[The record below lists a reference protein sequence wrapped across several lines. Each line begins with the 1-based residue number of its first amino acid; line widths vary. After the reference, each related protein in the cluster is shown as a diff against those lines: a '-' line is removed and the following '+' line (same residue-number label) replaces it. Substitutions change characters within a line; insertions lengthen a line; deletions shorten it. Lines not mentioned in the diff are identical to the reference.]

1 MKKRIFMLAVL
12 ILSGLQFAV
21 AAIDEQLRALITA
34 YDDIEVTEVTNDE
47 ANPWTVADG
56 MASSTVGKIY
66 KEVSSTI
73 TIKFRAKGRITIKY
87 DFTFDPYSS
96 SDYRRVYMDGNLDIN
111 INTANK
117 TLTTQTHFFE
127 LDEGEHV
134 LQLTH
139 YHFYYNSNSYTQVLS
154 IGNIR
159 FQNLDSQYMTIN
171 LSAPGTLGVE
181 ALALVNTLP
190 DMRFLRLTGKMNAAD
205 WNTISNMTGLWAIDM
220 KDVDITAIPASAFAK
235 TSLRFIEFPAKLKTI
250 GEKAFYERPLVGRF
264 VLPESLDSI
273 YSYAFYK
280 NFLTEVIIP
289 ANVKYIGGYAFNDN
303 DRLTSVTLG
312 SGLTEISSYCFNN
325 CEKLA
330 VVKGGENVK
339 TIGSGAFNYCSELRS
354 VSDLAPVTVGSS
366 AFYCCKKLENF
377 NFSNAKTLKAEAYR
391 ECNTLTDVD
400 LTTVETIENRCFI
413 SCTGLKKVVLGNNIS
428 KINEYAF
435 TDCNALEELH
445 IGSSVSYLD
454 NRCFYT
460 SSSSLKKVYV
470 TAPAPPSVYNNTS
483 YYPFYSTS
491 GVTLYVPEYAMV
503 SYKLDNYWS
512 KFTKVEPNPNT
523 PDKVNLY
530 KKLELT
536 SNARIPNSPDMYLG
550 YSSALIVNGNNPQV
564 FGSYKQ
570 RLQQDEEYTSSL
582 ISRCNAMT
590 SAASTL
596 QYYFDATSS
605 GYGCWHYVCM
615 PFDVKRSEITPLT
628 EGRAIAVRYYD
639 SESRATNGASG
650 NWKDVPADSVLH
662 MGKGYIFRINNGG
675 SVELPATEETHNAI
689 FRSDAIST
697 PLKEYAAVES
707 ANAGWNFVGNPYTC
721 FYDIYYMDFAAPIT
735 VWNISNSTY
744 NAYSA
749 ADDEFVLMPSQAFFV
764 QKPELVDAI
773 TFQPAG
779 RQINKTI
786 DHSALAMRRAARSKQ
801 VQRKLVDVAL
811 TCADRTDRTRVV
823 VNANASDDFCADN
836 DAVKMMAYEGTPQ
849 IYTIAGADQ
858 LAVNEGAHRG
868 GSVALGMY
876 LSADDAY
883 TIAVD
888 RDELGVKL
896 LDYGVEVEMPY
907 TFSAAEGY
915 MDDRFTLTFEAPTTG
930 INTVATDA
938 DADNAIYTIDG
949 RRVNSTAQ
957 KGIYIQ
963 NHKKIVK

>member
-34 YDDIEVTEVTNDE
+34 SDDIEVTEVTNDE
-47 ANPWTVADG
+47 ANPWKVENG
-56 MASSTVGKIY
+56 MASTTHGKTTTN
-66 KEVSSTI
+66 VTATI
-73 TIKFRAKGRITIKY
+73 TIKFRAKGYISFRY
-87 DFTFDPYSS
+87 SDTFDPWT
-96 SDYRRVYMDGNLDIN
+96 DDDFKIVKLDDVEY
-111 INTANK
+111 ANNYDK
-117 TLTTQTHFFE
+117 HTTLTTFLHYISLE
-127 LDEGEHV
+127 EGEHV
-134 LQLTH
+134 LTFSH
-139 YHFYYNSNSYTQVLS
+139 WHKNSTTGNYSQVLS

-159 FQNLDSQYMTIN
+159 LETIESMYKTIH

-181 ALALVNTLP
+181 ALSHVNTLP
-190 DMRFLRLTGKMNAAD
+190 EMRALRLSGKMNASD
-205 WNTISNMTGLWAIDM
+205 WNDISKMTGLMAIDM
-220 KDVDITAIPASAFAK
+220 TNVDIETIPANAFTN
-235 TSLRFIEFPAKLKTI
+235 TSIRFIDFPTKLKTI
-250 GEKAFYERPLVGRF
+250 GSKAFYYKYITGSL
-264 VLPESLDSI
+264 VLPEGLDSI
-273 YSYAFYK
+273 ASEAFYR
-280 NFLTEVIIP
+280 NNITDVTIP
-289 ANVKYIGGYAFNDN
+289 ASVRVINSSAFRDN
-303 DRLTSVTLG
+303 TSLKSVTLG
-312 SGLTEISSYCFNN
+312 SGLTSISSLCFYGCSN
-325 CEKLA
+325 LA
-330 VVKGGENVK
+330 IVKGGENVK
-339 TIGSGAFNYCSELRS
+339 TIANNAFQNCKLLTSAA
-354 VSDLAPVTVGSS
+354 DLAPVSVGDF
-366 AFYCCKKLENF
+366 AFQYCEKLDSF
-377 NFSNAKTLKAEAYR
+377 NFSNIKTYGREAFEYCYALKEA
-391 ECNTLTDVD
+391 D
-400 LTTVETIENRCFI
+400 LSTATSLGIE
-413 SCTGLKKVVLGNNIS
+413 
-428 KINEYAF
+428 
-435 TDCNALEELH
+435 
-445 IGSSVSYLD
+445 
-454 NRCFYT
+454 CFYNCY
-460 SSSSLKKVYV
+460 SLKKVKLGDNITTIPQSAFNGCDALEEVVLGSSINSLESNCFYSTKNALKRV
-470 TAPAPPSVYNNTS
+470 YITAPAPPAVGSA
-483 YYPFYSTS
+483 PFYSPS
-491 GVTLYVPEYAMV
+491 SVTLYVPEYAMV

-596 QYYFDATSS
+596 QYYSS
-605 GYGCWHYVCM
+605 YRNWNYVCM
-615 PFDVKRSEITPLT
+615 PFDVKRSDIKMLSNS
-628 EGRAIAVRYYD
+628 GIAVRYYD

-662 MGKGYIFRINNGG
+662 MGKGYIFRT
-675 SVELPATEETHNAI
+675 SEYVFVEFPATEETHNAI
-689 FRSDAIST
+689 FRSEAVTT
-697 PLKEYAAVES
+697 PLVQYAAVES
-707 ANAGWNFVGNPYTC
+707 SNAGWNFVGNPYTC

-744 NAYSA
+744 SAYSA

-764 QKPELVDAI
+764 QKPSLVDAI

-858 LAVNEGAHRG
+858 LAVNEGAHRD

-876 LSADDAY
+876 LPADDAY

>member
-21 AAIDEQLRALITA
+21 AAIDEQLRALITTS
-34 YDDIEVTEVTNDE
+34 DDIEVTEVTNDE
-47 ANPWTVADG
+47 ANPWKVENG
-56 MASSTVGKIY
+56 MASTTHGKTTTN
-66 KEVSSTI
+66 VTATI
-73 TIKFRAKGRITIKY
+73 TIKFRAKGYISFRY
-87 DFTFDPYSS
+87 SDTFDPWT
-96 SDYRRVYMDGNLDIN
+96 DDDFKIVKLDDVEY
-111 INTANK
+111 ANNYDK
-117 TLTTQTHFFE
+117 HTTLTTFLHYISLE
-127 LDEGEHV
+127 EGEHV
-134 LQLTH
+134 LTFSH
-139 YHFYYNSNSYTQVLS
+139 WHRNSTTGNYSQVLS

-159 FQNLDSQYMTIN
+159 LETIESMYKTIH

-181 ALALVNTLP
+181 ALSHVNTLP
-190 DMRFLRLTGKMNAAD
+190 EVRALRLSGKMNAAD
-205 WNTISNMTGLWAIDM
+205 WNDISKMTGLMAIDM
-220 KDVDITAIPASAFAK
+220 TNVDIETIPANAFTN
-235 TSLRFIEFPAKLKTI
+235 TSIRFIDFPTKLKTI
-250 GEKAFYERPLVGRF
+250 GSKAFYYKYITGSL
-264 VLPESLDSI
+264 VLPEGLDSI
-273 YSYAFYK
+273 ASEAFYR
-280 NFLTEVIIP
+280 NNITDVTIP
-289 ANVKYIGGYAFNDN
+289 ASVRVINSSAFRDN
-303 DRLTSVTLG
+303 TSLKSVTLG
-312 SGLTEISSYCFNN
+312 SGLTSISSLCFYGCSN
-325 CEKLA
+325 LA
-330 VVKGGENVK
+330 IVKGGENVK
-339 TIGSGAFNYCSELRS
+339 TIANNAFQNCKLLTSAADLTPVSVGDFAFQYCE
-354 VSDLAPVTVGSS
+354 
-366 AFYCCKKLENF
+366 KLDSF
-377 NFSNAKTLKAEAYR
+377 NFSNIKTYGREAFEYCYALKEA
-391 ECNTLTDVD
+391 D
-400 LTTVETIENRCFI
+400 LSTATSLGIE
-413 SCTGLKKVVLGNNIS
+413 
-428 KINEYAF
+428 
-435 TDCNALEELH
+435 
-445 IGSSVSYLD
+445 
-454 NRCFYT
+454 CFYNCY
-460 SSSSLKKVYV
+460 SLKKVKLGDNITTIPQSAFKVCHALEEVVLGSSINSLGSDCFYSDKNALKRV
-470 TAPAPPSVYNNTS
+470 YITAPAPPAVNGS
-483 YYPFYSTS
+483 PFYSPS
-491 GVTLYVPEYAMV
+491 RVTLYVPEYAMV

-512 KFTKVEPNPNT
+512 QFTKVEPNPNT

-550 YSSALIVNGNNPQV
+550 GGSSLIVNGNNPQV

-596 QYYFDATSS
+596 QYYSS
-605 GYGCWHYVCM
+605 YRNWNYVCM
-615 PFDVKRSEITPLT
+615 PFDVKRSDIKMLSNS
-628 EGRAIAVRYYD
+628 GIAVRYYD

-662 MGKGYIFRINNGG
+662 MGKGYIFRT
-675 SVELPATEETHNAI
+675 SEYVFVEFPATEETHNAI
-689 FRSDAIST
+689 FRSEAVTT
-697 PLKEYAAVES
+697 PLVQYAAVES

-744 NAYSA
+744 SAYSA

-876 LSADDAY
+876 LPADDAY

-888 RDELGVKL
+888 RDELGAKL

-915 MDDRFTLTFEAPTTG
+915 LDDRFTLTFEAPTTG

>member
-1 MKKRIFMLAVL
+1 MKKRIFMFAVL

-21 AAIDEQLRALITA
+21 AAIDEQLRALITTS
-34 YDDIEVTEVTNDE
+34 DDIEVTEVTNDE

-56 MASSTVGKIY
+56 MASSTVGKINQNL
-66 KEVSSTI
+66 SSTI

-96 SDYRRVYMDGNLDIN
+96 SDYRKVYMDGNLDMN

-117 TLTTQTHFFE
+117 TLTTQTHFFD

-134 LQLTH
+134 LELTH
-139 YHFYYNSNSYTQVLS
+139 YHFYYLSNSYSQVLS

-235 TSLRFIEFPAKLKTI
+235 TSLRFIEFPAQLKTI
-250 GEKAFYERPLVGRF
+250 GEKAFYERFLVGRL

-312 SGLTEISSYCFNN
+312 CGLTEISNYCFNS

-339 TIGSGAFNYCSELRS
+339 TIESGAFNYCSELRS
-354 VSDLAPVTVGSS
+354 VSDLAPVTVGGS

-377 NFSNAKTLKAEAYR
+377 NFSNAKTLKSEAYR

-400 LTTVETIENRCFI
+400 LTTVETIGTRCFI
-413 SCTGLKKVVLGNNIS
+413 TCTGLKKVVLGNNIS
-428 KINEYAF
+428 RINEYAF

-445 IGSSVSYLD
+445 IGSSVSNLD
-454 NRCFYT
+454 SRCFYT
-460 SSSSLKKVYV
+460 TSSSLKKVYV

-512 KFTKVEPNPNT
+512 KFTKVEPNPNH

-536 SNARIPNSPDMYLG
+536 SNARIPNSPDIYIG
-550 YSSALIVNGNNPQV
+550 KGGSLIVNGDNAQA
-564 FGSYKQ
+564 FGK
-570 RLQQDEEYTSSL
+570 YTQYMNIGETSSSL
-582 ISRCNAMT
+582 ISRCKEMT
-590 SAASTL
+590 STSS
-596 QYYFDATSS
+596 QFDFFIGATS
-605 GYGCWHYVCM
+605 GYGYWYYLCM
-615 PFDVKRSEITPLT
+615 PFDVKRSDIILPKGTS
-628 EGRAIAVRYYD
+628 IAVRYYD
-639 SESRATNGASG
+639 SESRATNGVGG
-650 NWKDVPADSVLH
+650 NWKDVSADAVLQT
-662 MGKGYIFRINNGG
+662 GKGYIFRSSKEGDVG
-675 SVELPATEETHNAI
+675 FPATEETHNAI
-689 FRSDAIST
+689 FRSEAITT
-697 PLKEYAAVES
+697 PLVEYAAEES
-707 ANAGWNFVGNPYTC
+707 ANAGWNLVGNPYPC

-735 VWNISNSTY
+735 TWDVDNRTY
-744 NAYSA
+744 KAYSA
-749 ADDEFVLMPSQAFFV
+749 TDDNFVLTPLQAFFV
-764 QKPELVDAI
+764 QKPSLVEAI

-811 TCADRTDRTRVV
+811 TCADCTDCTRIV

-858 LAVNEGAHRG
+858 LAVNEGAHRS

-876 LSADDAY
+876 LPADDVY
-883 TIAVD
+883 TIAID
-888 RDELGVKL
+888 RNELGAKL

-915 MDDRFTLTFEAPTTG
+915 ADDRFTLTFETTTTG

-938 DADNAIYTIDG
+938 KTDDAIYTIDG
-949 RRVNSTAQ
+949 RRVSNTDK

>member
-21 AAIDEQLRALITA
+21 AAIDEQLRALITTS
-34 YDDIEVTEVTNDE
+34 DDIEVTEVTNDE

-96 SDYRRVYMDGNLDIN
+96 YDYRRVYMDGSLDMN
-111 INTANK
+111 NYATYK
-117 TLTTQTHFFE
+117 TLTTQTHFFD

-134 LQLTH
+134 LKVTH
-139 YHFYYNSNSYTQVLS
+139 YHNYYNSNSYTQVLS

-190 DMRFLRLTGKMNAAD
+190 DMRFLRLTGKMNADD
-205 WNTISNMTGLWAIDM
+205 WNTIRNMTGLWAIDM
-220 KDVDITAIPASAFAK
+220 KDVDITAIPANAFAK

-250 GEKAFYERPLVGRF
+250 GEKAFYERPLVGRL

-273 YSYAFYK
+273 YSNAFYR
-280 NFLTEVIIP
+280 NYIAEVIIP

-312 SGLTEISSYCFNN
+312 SGLTEVSSYCFNS
-325 CEKLA
+325 CEKLT

-366 AFYCCKKLENF
+366 AFYYCKKMENF
-377 NFSNAKTLKAEAYR
+377 NFSNAKILNAEAYR

-512 KFTKVEPNPNT
+512 QFTKVEPNPNQ

-536 SNARIPNSPDMYLG
+536 SNARIPNSPDIYLG
-550 YSSALIVNGNNPQV
+550 KGGALIVNGDNAQT
-564 FGSYKQ
+564 FGK
-570 RLQQDEEYTSSL
+570 YTQYMNIGETSSSL
-582 ISRCNAMT
+582 ISRCKEMT
-590 SAASTL
+590 STSS
-596 QYYFDATSS
+596 QFDFFIGATSGS
-605 GYGCWHYVCM
+605 GYWYYLCM
-615 PFDVKRSEITPLT
+615 PFDVKRSDIILP
-628 EGRAIAVRYYD
+628 EGTAIAVRYYD

-662 MGKGYIFRINNGG
+662 MGKGYIFRT
-675 SVELPATEETHNAI
+675 SSSAFVEFPATEETHNAI
-689 FRSDAIST
+689 FRSEAVSA
-697 PLKEYAAVES
+697 PLVQYAAVES
-707 ANAGWNFVGNPYTC
+707 ANAGWNFVGNPYPC
-721 FYDIYYMDFAAPIT
+721 YYDIYYMDFAAPIT
-735 VWNISNSTY
+735 VWSISNRTY
-744 NAYSA
+744 SAYSA

-786 DHSALAMRRAARSKQ
+786 DHSALAMRRAARSQQ

-876 LSADDAY
+876 LPADDAY

-907 TFSAAEGY
+907 TFSAVEGCL
-915 MDDRFTLTFEAPTTG
+915 DDRFTLTFEAPTTG
-930 INTVATDA
+930 INIVATDA

>member
-1 MKKRIFMLAVL
+1 MKKKIFMFAVL

-21 AAIDEQLRALITA
+21 AAIDEQLRALITTS
-34 YDDIEVTEVTNDE
+34 DDIEVTEVTNDE

-56 MASSTVGKIY
+56 MASSTVGKINQNL
-66 KEVSSTI
+66 SSTI

-96 SDYRRVYMDGNLDIN
+96 SDYRKVYMDGNLDMN

-117 TLTTQTHFFE
+117 TLTTQTHFFD

-134 LQLTH
+134 LELTH
-139 YHFYYNSNSYTQVLS
+139 YHFYYLSNSYSQVLS

-190 DMRFLRLTGKMNAAD
+190 DMRYLRLTGKMNAAD

-235 TSLRFIEFPAKLKTI
+235 TSLRFIEFPAQLKTI
-250 GEKAFYERPLVGRF
+250 GEKAFYERSLVGRL

-312 SGLTEISSYCFNN
+312 CGLTEISNYCFNS

-339 TIGSGAFNYCSELRS
+339 TIESGAFNYCSELRS
-354 VSDLAPVTVGSS
+354 VSDLAPVTVGGS

-377 NFSNAKTLKAEAYR
+377 NFSNAKTLKSEAYR

-400 LTTVETIENRCFI
+400 LTTVETIGTSCFI
-413 SCTGLKKVVLGNNIS
+413 TCTGLKKVVLGNNIS
-428 KINEYAF
+428 RINEYAF

-445 IGSSVSYLD
+445 IGSSVSNLD
-454 NRCFYT
+454 SRCFYT
-460 SSSSLKKVYV
+460 TSSSLKKVYV

-523 PDKVNLY
+523 PDKVNIY

-536 SNARIPNSPDMYLG
+536 SNARIPNSPDIYIG
-550 YSSALIVNGNNPQV
+550 KGGSLIVNGDNAQA
-564 FGSYKQ
+564 FGK
-570 RLQQDEEYTSSL
+570 YTQYMNIGETSSSL
-582 ISRCNAMT
+582 ISRCKEMT
-590 SAASTL
+590 STSS
-596 QYYFDATSS
+596 QFDFFIGATS
-605 GYGCWHYVCM
+605 GYGYWYYLCM
-615 PFDVKRSEITPLT
+615 PFDVKRSDIILP
-628 EGRAIAVRYYD
+628 EGTAIAVRYYD

-650 NWKDVPADSVLH
+650 NWKDVSADAVLQT
-662 MGKGYIFRINNGG
+662 GKGYIFRSSKEGDVG
-675 SVELPATEETHNAI
+675 FPATEETHNAI
-689 FRSDAIST
+689 FRSEAITT
-697 PLKEYAAVES
+697 PLVEYAAEES
-707 ANAGWNFVGNPYTC
+707 ANAGWNLVGNPYPC

-735 VWNISNSTY
+735 TWDVDNRTY
-744 NAYSA
+744 KAYSA
-749 ADDEFVLMPSQAFFV
+749 TDDNFVLTPLQAFFV
-764 QKPELVDAI
+764 QKPSLVEAI

-811 TCADRTDRTRVV
+811 TCTDRTDRTRVV

-858 LAVNEGAHRG
+858 LAVNEGAHRS

-876 LSADDAY
+876 LPADDVY
-883 TIAVD
+883 TIAID
-888 RDELGVKL
+888 RNELGAKL

-915 MDDRFTLTFEAPTTG
+915 ADDRFTLTFETTTTG

-938 DADNAIYTIDG
+938 KTDDAIYTIDG
-949 RRVNSTAQ
+949 RRVSNTDK

>member
-34 YDDIEVTEVTNDE
+34 SDDIEVTEVTNDE

-56 MASSTVGKIY
+56 MASSTVGKLRKYIT
-66 KEVSSTI
+66 SSI
-73 TIKFRAKGRITIKY
+73 TIKFTAKKPITLKY

-96 SDYRRVYMDGNLDIN
+96 NDSRKVYIDGVIN
-111 INTANK
+111 VDSYAAYKTKANS
-117 TLTTQTHFFE
+117 THFFG
-127 LDEGEHV
+127 LAEGEHEFKFA
-134 LQLTH
+134 H
-139 YHFYYNSNSYTQVLS
+139 YHDYSTSDSYTQVLA

-159 FQNLDSQYMTIN
+159 LETIESQYMTIN
-171 LSAPGTLGVE
+171 LSAPGTLGNE
-181 ALALVNTLP
+181 ALSHVNTLP
-190 DMRFLRLTGKMNAAD
+190 EMHYLRLTGKMNASD
-205 WNTISNMTGLWAIDM
+205 WNDISKMTGLYAIDM
-220 KDVDITAIPASAFAK
+220 TNADIETIPASAFTNTAI
-235 TSLRFIEFPAKLKTI
+235 RFVDLPTKLKTI
-250 GEKAFYERPLVGRF
+250 GDNAFDNRYLTGPL
-264 VLPESLDSI
+264 VLPEGLDSI
-273 YSYAFYK
+273 GKEAFQKNYITEVTIPESVRSIGQAAFY
-280 NFLTEVIIP
+280 
-289 ANVKYIGGYAFNDN
+289 DN
-303 DRLTSVTLG
+303 QTLQ
-312 SGLTEISSYCFNN
+312 SATLNNNMETIVRSLFNN
-325 CEKLA
+325 CKKLA
-330 VVKGGENVK
+330 VVHGGKNVK
-339 TIGSGAFNYCSELRS
+339 NIFYRAFYGCDSLRS
-354 VSDLAPVTVGSS
+354 IKDVVPVTIDRE
-366 AFYCCKKLENF
+366 AFYKCQKLDSI
-377 NFSNAKTLKAEAYR
+377 NFSRIKYIGYESFYQCYGLKEA
-391 ECNTLTDVD
+391 D
-400 LTTVETIENRCFI
+400 LTTLTSIDRSFAGCM
-413 SCTGLKKVVLGNNIS
+413 GLKKVTLGNDITTIKS
-428 KINEYAF
+428 DAF
-435 TDCNALEELH
+435 YNCHALEEVVL
-445 IGSSVSYLD
+445 GSSINSLETD
-454 NRCFYT
+454 CFK
-460 SSSSLKKVYV
+460 SDQNALKRVYI
-470 TAPAPPSVYNNTS
+470 TAPAPPAVGST
-483 YYPFYSTS
+483 PFYSPTS
-491 GVTLYVPEYAMV
+491 VTLYVPEYAMV

-564 FGSYKQ
+564 FGNYKQ

-596 QYYFDATSS
+596 QYYSS
-605 GYGCWHYVCM
+605 YRYWNYICM
-615 PFDVKRSEITPLT
+615 PFDVKRSDIKLLSNS
-628 EGRAIAVRYYD
+628 GLAVRYYD

-650 NWKDVPADSVLH
+650 NWKDVPADAVLQK
-662 MGKGYIFRINNGG
+662 GKGYIFRTSE
-675 SVELPATEETHNAI
+675 SVFVEFPATEETHNAI
-689 FRSDAIST
+689 FRSEAITT
-697 PLKEYAAVES
+697 PLVQYPAVES
-707 ANAGWNFVGNPYTC
+707 ANAGWNFVGNPYPC
-721 FYDIYYMDFAAPIT
+721 FYDIYYMDFASPIT
-735 VWNISNSTY
+735 TWDVDNSTY
-744 NAYSA
+744 KAYSA
-749 ADDEFVLMPSQAFFV
+749 ADDEFVLSPQQAFFV

-786 DHSALAMRRAARSKQ
+786 DHSALAKRRAASNKQ
-801 VQRKLVDVAL
+801 VQRKLVDVSL

-849 IYTIAGADQ
+849 IYTFAGADQ

-876 LSADDAY
+876 LPADDTY
-883 TIAVD
+883 TIAID
-888 RDELGVKL
+888 RNELGAKL

-915 MDDRFTLTFEAPTTG
+915 ADDRFTITFETSTTG

-938 DADNAIYTIDG
+938 KTDDAIYTIDG
-949 RRVNSTAQ
+949 RRVSNTAQ

>member
-34 YDDIEVTEVTNDE
+34 SDDIEVTEVTNDK
-47 ANPWTVADG
+47 AHPWKVENG
-56 MASSTVGKIY
+56 MASSTIGKIY
-66 KEVSSTI
+66 QYVSSSI
-73 TIKFRAKGRITIKY
+73 TIKFTTKKPIIMRY

-96 SDYRRVYMDGNLDIN
+96 NDSRRVYTDGVTQVDSY
-111 INTANK
+111 TAYK
-117 TLTTQTHFFE
+117 TKATSTFYFGM
-127 LDEGEHV
+127 GEHV
-134 LQLTH
+134 FTYTH
-139 YHFYYNSNSYTQVLS
+139 YHSYSVSDSYTQVLT

-159 FQNLDSQYMTIN
+159 FESVESQYMTIN

-181 ALALVNTLP
+181 ALSHVNTLP
-190 DMRFLRLTGKMNAAD
+190 EMRFLRLSGKMNASD
-205 WNTISNMTGLWAIDM
+205 WNDISKMTGLTAIDM
-220 KDVDITAIPASAFAK
+220 TNVDIETIPASAF
-235 TSLRFIEFPAKLKTI
+235 TNTWIHFIDFPTTLKTI
-250 GEKAFYERPLVGRF
+250 GDNAFDNRFLTGPL
-264 VLPESLDSI
+264 VLPEGLDSI
-273 YSYAFYK
+273 GKEAFQKNYITEVTIPESVRAIGVTAFY
-280 NFLTEVIIP
+280 
-289 ANVKYIGGYAFNDN
+289 DN
-303 DRLTSVTLG
+303 QSLKSVTLNN
-312 SGLTEISSYCFNN
+312 SMEMINQSLFYYCQ
-325 CEKLA
+325 KLA
-330 VVKGGENVK
+330 VVHGGKNVK
-339 TIGSGAFNYCSELRS
+339 IVNQSAFRNCDSLRS
-354 VSDLAPVTVGSS
+354 IKDVAPVTIDRE
-366 AFYCCKKLENF
+366 AFYNCQKLESL
-377 NFSNAKTLKAEAYR
+377 NFSRIKSIGYNSFYQCYGLKEA
-391 ECNTLTDVD
+391 D
-400 LTTVETIENRCFI
+400 LTTLTSIDNSSFI
-413 SCTGLKKVVLGNNIS
+413 ACTGLKKVTFGNGITTIKSN
-428 KINEYAF
+428 AF
-435 TDCNALEELH
+435 YLCHALEEVVL
-445 IGSSVSYLD
+445 GSSINSLET
-454 NRCFYT
+454 NCFGNT
-460 SSSSLKKVYV
+460 QANALKRVYI
-470 TAPAPPSVYNNTS
+470 TAPAPPAVGSA
-483 YYPFYSTS
+483 PFYSPS
-491 GVTLYVPEYAMV
+491 SVTLYVPEYAMV

-512 KFTKVEPNPNT
+512 KFTKVETNPNQ

-550 YSSALIVNGNNPQV
+550 YGSSLIVNGNNPQA
-564 FGSYKQ
+564 FGNYKQ
-570 RLQQDEEYTSSL
+570 HMDMEDRYTSSL

-662 MGKGYIFRINNGG
+662 MGKGYIFRINKGG

-697 PLKEYAAVES
+697 PLVQYPAVES
-707 ANAGWNFVGNPYTC
+707 ANAGWNFVGNPYPC

-735 VWNISNSTY
+735 VWSISNRTY

-858 LAVNEGAHRG
+858 LAVNEGAHRD

-876 LSADDAY
+876 LPADDAY

-915 MDDRFTLTFEAPTTG
+915 LDDRFTLTFEAPTTG

>member
-34 YDDIEVTEVTNDE
+34 SDDIEVTEVTNDE

-56 MASSTVGKIY
+56 MASSTVGKLNQY
-66 KEVSSTI
+66 VSSSI
-73 TIKFRAKGRITIKY
+73 TIKFKAKGSITVKY
-87 DFTFDPYSS
+87 DFTFDPFSS
-96 SDYRRVYMDGNLDIN
+96 YDDRKVYIDGNLEISN
-111 INTANK
+111 YTTYK
-117 TLTTQTHFFE
+117 TKTTQTHLFN

-134 LQLTH
+134 FTYTH
-139 YHFYYNSNSYTQVLS
+139 DHSYHTSNSYTQVLT

-159 FQNLDSQYMTIN
+159 FESVESQYMTIN

-190 DMRFLRLTGKMNAAD
+190 DMRYLRLTGKMNAAD

-235 TSLRFIEFPAKLKTI
+235 TSLRLIEFPAKLKTI
-250 GEKAFYERPLVGRF
+250 GEKAFYERPLVGRL

-273 YSYAFYK
+273 YSNAFYK

-303 DRLTSVTLG
+303 NRLTSVTLG
-312 SGLTEISSYCFNN
+312 SGLTEISYYCFNS
-325 CEKLA
+325 CDVLA

-339 TIGSGAFNYCSELRS
+339 TIGSGAFLLCSELRS

-366 AFYCCKKLENF
+366 AFYYCKKLEKF

-391 ECNTLTDVD
+391 ECYTLTDVD

-428 KINEYAF
+428 KINEYTF
-435 TDCNALEELH
+435 EDCNALEELH

-483 YYPFYSTS
+483 YCPFYSTS

-536 SNARIPNSPDMYLG
+536 SNARIPNSPDIFIG
-550 YSSALIVNGNNPQV
+550 KGGALIVNGNNPQA
-564 FGSYKQ
+564 FGKY
-570 RLQQDEEYTSSL
+570 LQYLSIGDPELSSSL
-582 ISRCNAMT
+582 ISRCEAIT
-590 SAASTL
+590 SAASQFNFGIGST
-596 QYYFDATSS
+596 S
-605 GYGCWHYVCM
+605 GYGYWYYICM
-615 PFDVKRSEITPLT
+615 PYDVKRSDIILP
-628 EGRAIAVRYYD
+628 EGTSIAVRYYD
-639 SESRATNGASG
+639 SESRATNGATG
-650 NWKDVPADSVLH
+650 NWKDVAADGILRK
-662 MGKGYIFRINNGG
+662 GQGYIFRTNNTADVGF
-675 SVELPATEETHNAI
+675 PATEETHNDI
-689 FRSDAIST
+689 FCSEAVSA
-697 PLKEYAAVES
+697 PLVQYPAVES
-707 ANAGWNFVGNPYTC
+707 ANAGWNFVGNPYPC

-735 VWNISNSTY
+735 TWDVGNRTY
-744 NAYSA
+744 KAYSA
-749 ADDEFVLMPSQAFFV
+749 TDDNFVLTPLQAFFV

-773 TFQPAG
+773 TFQQAG

-858 LAVNEGAHRG
+858 LAVNEGAHRS

-876 LSADDAY
+876 LPADDAY

-930 INTVATDA
+930 INTVVTDA
-938 DADNAIYTIDG
+938 DAGNAIYTIDG

>member
-34 YDDIEVTEVTNDE
+34 SDGIEVTEVTNDE
-47 ANPWTVADG
+47 AHPWTVADG
-56 MASSTVGKIY
+56 MASSTVGKLNQY
-66 KEVSSTI
+66 VSSSI
-73 TIKFRAKGRITIKY
+73 TIKFTTKKPIIMTY

-96 SDYRRVYMDGNLDIN
+96 NDYRRVYIDGVEKVNN
-111 INTANK
+111 YTAYK
-117 TLTTQTHFFE
+117 TKSTSTYYFGM
-127 LDEGEHV
+127 GEHV
-134 LQLTH
+134 FTYTH
-139 YHFYYNSNSYTQVLS
+139 YHTYSVSDSYTQVLT

-159 FQNLDSQYMTIN
+159 FESVESQYMTIN

-181 ALALVNTLP
+181 ALSHVNTLP
-190 DMRFLRLTGKMNAAD
+190 EMRFLRLSGKMNASD
-205 WNTISNMTGLWAIDM
+205 WNDISKMTGLTAIDM
-220 KDVDITAIPASAFAK
+220 TNVDIETIPASAF
-235 TSLRFIEFPAKLKTI
+235 TNTWIHFIDFPTKLKTI
-250 GEKAFYERPLVGRF
+250 GDNAFDDRLLTGPL
-264 VLPESLDSI
+264 VLPEGLDSI
-273 YSYAFYK
+273 GKEAFQKNYITEVTIPESVRAIGQSAFY
-280 NFLTEVIIP
+280 
-289 ANVKYIGGYAFNDN
+289 DN
-303 DRLTSVTLG
+303 QYLKSVTLNNRMETINR
-312 SGLTEISSYCFNN
+312 SLFNYCK
-325 CEKLA
+325 KLA
-330 VVKGGENVK
+330 VVRGGRNVK
-339 TIGSGAFNYCSELRS
+339 IVDQSAFSGCDSLRS
-354 VSDLAPVTVGSS
+354 ISDITPVTINSS
-366 AFYCCKKLENF
+366 AFYNCRKLESL
-377 NFSNAKTLKAEAYR
+377 NFSRIKSIGYESFYCCFGLKEA
-391 ECNTLTDVD
+391 D
-400 LTTVETIENRCFI
+400 LTTLTSIYGRSFI
-413 SCTGLKKVVLGNNIS
+413 ACTGLKKVTFGNDITTIKS
-428 KINEYAF
+428 DAFNEC
-435 TDCNALEELH
+435 DALEEVVL
-445 IGSSVSYLD
+445 GSSINSLES
-454 NRCFYT
+454 NCFYST
-460 SSSSLKKVYV
+460 KNALKRVYI
-470 TAPAPPSVYNNTS
+470 TAPAPPAVGTA
-483 YYPFYSTS
+483 PFYSPTS
-491 GVTLYVPEYAMV
+491 ITLYVPEYAMV

-512 KFTKVEPNPNT
+512 KFTKVEPNPNQ

-536 SNARIPNSPDMYLG
+536 SNARIPNSPDLYLG
-550 YSSALIVNGNNPQV
+550 YGSALIVNGNNPQA
-564 FGSYKQ
+564 FGNYKQ
-570 RLQQDEEYTSSL
+570 HMDMEDRYTSSL

-707 ANAGWNFVGNPYTC
+707 ANAGWNFVGNPYPC

-735 VWNISNSTY
+735 VWSISNRTY

-786 DHSALAMRRAARSKQ
+786 DHSALAMRRAVRSKQ

-858 LAVNEGAHRG
+858 LAVNEGAHLG

-876 LSADDAY
+876 LPADDAY

-888 RDELGVKL
+888 RDELGAKL

-915 MDDRFTLTFEAPTTG
+915 LDDRFTLTFEAPTTG
-930 INTVATDA
+930 INNVATDA

>member
-21 AAIDEQLRALITA
+21 AAIDEQLRALITTS
-34 YDDIEVTEVTNDE
+34 DDIEVTEVTNDA

-56 MASSTVGKIY
+56 MASSTVGKLRQY
-66 KEVSSTI
+66 VSSSI
-73 TIKFRAKGRITIKY
+73 TIKFTAKKPVTLKY

-96 SDYRRVYMDGNLDIN
+96 NDSRKVYIDGVLNVDSYAAYK
-111 INTANK
+111 TKANS
-117 TLTTQTHFFE
+117 THFFG
-127 LDEGEHV
+127 LAEGEHEFKFA
-134 LQLTH
+134 H
-139 YHFYYNSNSYTQVLS
+139 YHDYSTSDSYTQVLA

-159 FQNLDSQYMTIN
+159 FETIESQYMTIN
-171 LSAPGTLGVE
+171 LSAPGTLGNE
-181 ALALVNTLP
+181 ALSHVNTLP
-190 DMRFLRLTGKMNAAD
+190 EMHYLRLTGKMNASD
-205 WNTISNMTGLWAIDM
+205 WNDISKMTGLYAIDM
-220 KDVDITAIPASAFAK
+220 TNADIETIPASAFTN
-235 TSLRFIEFPAKLKTI
+235 TSIRFIDFPTKLKTI
-250 GEKAFYERPLVGRF
+250 GDNAFANRYLTGPLVLPEGLDSIGREAFKQNYYITEVTIPESVRAIGMTAFYENRYLKSVTLNNRMELINHSLFYGCNRLAVVHGGKNVKNIAYYAFNGCDSLRSIKDVAPVTIG
-264 VLPESLDSI
+264 ESAFYNCRKLDSI
-273 YSYAFYK
+273 
-280 NFLTEVIIP
+280 NFSRI
-289 ANVKYIGGYAFNDN
+289 NSIGYQ
-303 DRLTSVTLG
+303 S
-312 SGLTEISSYCFNN
+312 FNN
-325 CEKLA
+325 CL
-330 VVKGGENVK
+330 
-339 TIGSGAFNYCSELRS
+339 S
-354 VSDLAPVTVGSS
+354 
-366 AFYCCKKLENF
+366 
-377 NFSNAKTLKAEAYR
+377 LKVA
-391 ECNTLTDVD
+391 D
-400 LTTVETIENRCFI
+400 LTTLSSIGNRSFAGCK
-413 SCTGLKKVVLGNNIS
+413 GLKKVTLGNDITTIKS
-428 KINEYAF
+428 EAF
-435 TDCNALEELH
+435 YYCHALEEVVL
-445 IGSSVSYLD
+445 GSSIKSLES
-454 NRCFYT
+454 NCFY
-460 SSSSLKKVYV
+460 SDQNALKRVYI
-470 TAPAPPSVYNNTS
+470 TAPAPPTVDSA
-483 YYPFYSTS
+483 PFYSPTS
-491 GVTLYVPEYAMV
+491 VTLYVPEYAMV
-503 SYKLDNYWS
+503 SYILDNYWS

-523 PDKVNLY
+523 PDEVNLY

-564 FGSYKQ
+564 FGNYKQ
-570 RLQQDEEYTSSL
+570 RLQQEEKYTSSL

-596 QYYFDATSS
+596 QYYSS
-605 GYGCWHYVCM
+605 YRYWNYICM
-615 PFDVKRSEITPLT
+615 PFDVKRSDIKLLSNS
-628 EGRAIAVRYYD
+628 GLAVRYYD

-650 NWKDVPADSVLH
+650 NWKDVPADAVLQK
-662 MGKGYIFRINNGG
+662 GKGYIFRTSE
-675 SVELPATEETHNAI
+675 SVFVEFPATEETHNAI
-689 FRSDAIST
+689 FRSEAITT
-697 PLKEYAAVES
+697 PLVQYPAVES
-707 ANAGWNFVGNPYTC
+707 ANAGWNLVGNPYTC

-744 NAYSA
+744 SAYSA

-764 QKPELVDAI
+764 QKPKLVDAI

-786 DHSALAMRRAARSKQ
+786 DHSALAKRRAASNKQ
-801 VQRKLVDVAL
+801 VQRKLVDVSL

-876 LSADDAY
+876 LPADDTY
-883 TIAVD
+883 TIAID
-888 RDELGVKL
+888 RDELGAKL

-915 MDDRFTLTFEAPTTG
+915 ADDRFTLTFDTSTTG
-930 INTVATDA
+930 INSIATDT

>member
-34 YDDIEVTEVTNDE
+34 SDDIEVTEVTNDE
-47 ANPWTVADG
+47 AHPWTVADG
-56 MASSTVGKIY
+56 MASSTIGKLRQY
-66 KEVSSTI
+66 VSSSI
-73 TIKFRAKGRITIKY
+73 TIKFTTKKPIIMRY

-96 SDYRRVYMDGNLDIN
+96 NDSRKVYIDGVAQVDSY
-111 INTANK
+111 AAYK
-117 TLTTQTHFFE
+117 TKATSTFYFGM
-127 LDEGEHV
+127 DEGEHV
-134 LQLTH
+134 FTYTH
-139 YHFYYNSNSYTQVLS
+139 YHSYSVSDSYTQVLT

-159 FQNLDSQYMTIN
+159 FESVESQYMNIH
-171 LSAPGTLGVE
+171 LSAPGTLGNE
-181 ALALVNTLP
+181 ALAHVNTLP
-190 DMRFLRLTGKMNAAD
+190 EMRFLRLSGKMNASD
-205 WNTISNMTGLWAIDM
+205 WNDISKMTGLTAIDM
-220 KDVDITAIPASAFAK
+220 TNVDIETIPVKAFTN
-235 TSLRFIEFPAKLKTI
+235 TSIRFIDFPTKLKTI
-250 GEKAFYERPLVGRF
+250 GDNAFDNRFLTGPL
-264 VLPESLDSI
+264 VLPEGLDSI
-273 YSYAFYK
+273 GKEAFLKNFITEVTIPESVRAIGQSAFY
-280 NFLTEVIIP
+280 
-289 ANVKYIGGYAFNDN
+289 DN
-303 DRLTSVTLG
+303 QSLKSVTLNNRMETINR
-312 SGLTEISSYCFNN
+312 SLFNYCK
-325 CEKLA
+325 KLA
-330 VVKGGENVK
+330 VVRGGKNVK
-339 TIGSGAFNYCSELRS
+339 IVDQTAFAGCDSLRSISDITPVTINSGAFYNCR
-354 VSDLAPVTVGSS
+354 
-366 AFYCCKKLENF
+366 KLESL
-377 NFSNAKTLKAEAYR
+377 NFSRIKSIGYESFYNCFGLKEA
-391 ECNTLTDVD
+391 D
-400 LTTVETIENRCFI
+400 LTTLTSINGRSFI
-413 SCTGLKKVVLGNNIS
+413 GCTGLKKVTLGNDITTIKS
-428 KINEYAF
+428 EAF
-435 TDCNALEELH
+435 STCDALEEVVL
-445 IGSSVSYLD
+445 GSSINSLES
-454 NRCFYT
+454 NCFYST
-460 SSSSLKKVYV
+460 KNALKRVYI
-470 TAPAPPSVYNNTS
+470 TAPAPPAVGTA
-483 YYPFYSTS
+483 PFYSPTS
-491 GVTLYVPEYAMV
+491 ITLYVPEYAMV

-512 KFTKVEPNPNT
+512 KFTKVEPNPNQ

-550 YSSALIVNGNNPQV
+550 YSSALIVNGNNAQA
-564 FGSYKQ
+564 FGNYKQ
-570 RLQQDEEYTSSL
+570 RMDKDDTYTSSL

-590 SAASTL
+590 SAASTIE
-596 QYYFDATSS
+596 YYFDATSGS
-605 GYGCWHYVCM
+605 GYWHYVCM
-615 PFDVKRSEITPLT
+615 PFDVKRSEITPLN

-662 MGKGYIFRINNGG
+662 MGKGYIFRINSSGF
-675 SVELPATEETHNAI
+675 VELPATEETHNAI

-707 ANAGWNFVGNPYTC
+707 ANAGWNFVGNPYPC
-721 FYDIYYMDFAAPIT
+721 YYDIYHMDFAAPIT
-735 VWNISNSTY
+735 VWSISNRTY
-744 NAYSA
+744 SAYSA

-858 LAVNEGAHRG
+858 LAVNEGAHRD

-876 LSADDAY
+876 LPADDAY

-888 RDELGVKL
+888 RDELGAKL

-915 MDDRFTLTFEAPTTG
+915 LDDRFTLTFEAPTTG
-930 INTVATDA
+930 INTVAT

>member
-21 AAIDEQLRALITA
+21 AAIDEQLRALITTS
-34 YDDIEVTEVTNDE
+34 DDIEVTEVTNDE
-47 ANPWTVADG
+47 ANPWKVENG
-56 MASSTVGKIY
+56 MASTTHGKTTTN
-66 KEVSSTI
+66 VTATI
-73 TIKFRAKGRITIKY
+73 TIKFRAKGYISFRY
-87 DFTFDPYSS
+87 SDTFDPWT
-96 SDYRRVYMDGNLDIN
+96 DDDFKIVKLDDVEY
-111 INTANK
+111 ANNYDK
-117 TLTTQTHFFE
+117 HTTLTTFLHYISLE
-127 LDEGEHV
+127 EGEHV
-134 LQLTH
+134 LTFSH
-139 YHFYYNSNSYTQVLS
+139 WHRNSTTGNYSQVLS

-159 FQNLDSQYMTIN
+159 LETIESMYKTIH

-181 ALALVNTLP
+181 ALSHVNTLP
-190 DMRFLRLTGKMNAAD
+190 EMRALRLSGKMNAAD
-205 WNTISNMTGLWAIDM
+205 WNDISKMTGLMAIDM
-220 KDVDITAIPASAFAK
+220 TNVDIETIPANAFTN
-235 TSLRFIEFPAKLKTI
+235 TSIRFIDFPTKLKTI
-250 GEKAFYERPLVGRF
+250 GSKAFYYKYITGSL
-264 VLPESLDSI
+264 VLPEGLDSI
-273 YSYAFYK
+273 ASEAFYR
-280 NFLTEVIIP
+280 NNITDVTIP
-289 ANVKYIGGYAFNDN
+289 ASVRVINSSAFRDN
-303 DRLTSVTLG
+303 TSLKSVTLG
-312 SGLTEISSYCFNN
+312 SGLTSISSLCFYGCSN
-325 CEKLA
+325 LA
-330 VVKGGENVK
+330 IVKGGENVK
-339 TIGSGAFNYCSELRS
+339 TIANNAFQNCKLLTSAADLTPVSVGDFAFQYCE
-354 VSDLAPVTVGSS
+354 
-366 AFYCCKKLENF
+366 KLDSF
-377 NFSNAKTLKAEAYR
+377 NFSNIKTYGREAFEYCYALKEA
-391 ECNTLTDVD
+391 D
-400 LTTVETIENRCFI
+400 LSTATSLGIE
-413 SCTGLKKVVLGNNIS
+413 
-428 KINEYAF
+428 
-435 TDCNALEELH
+435 
-445 IGSSVSYLD
+445 
-454 NRCFYT
+454 CFYNCY
-460 SSSSLKKVYV
+460 SLKKVKLGDNITTIPQSAFKVCHALEEVVLGSSINSLGSDCFYSDKNALKRV
-470 TAPAPPSVYNNTS
+470 YITAPAPPAVNGS
-483 YYPFYSTS
+483 PFYSPS
-491 GVTLYVPEYAMV
+491 RVTLYVPEYAMV

-512 KFTKVEPNPNT
+512 QFTKVEPNPNT

-550 YSSALIVNGNNPQV
+550 GGSSLIVNGNNPQV

-596 QYYFDATSS
+596 QYYSS
-605 GYGCWHYVCM
+605 YRNWNYVCM
-615 PFDVKRSEITPLT
+615 PFDVKRSDIKMLSNS
-628 EGRAIAVRYYD
+628 GIAVRYYD

-662 MGKGYIFRINNGG
+662 MGKGYIFRT
-675 SVELPATEETHNAI
+675 SEYVFVEFPATEETHNAI
-689 FRSDAIST
+689 FRSEAVTT
-697 PLKEYAAVES
+697 PLVQYAAVES

-744 NAYSA
+744 SAYSA

-858 LAVNEGAHRG
+858 LAVNEGAHLG

-876 LSADDAY
+876 LPADDAY

-888 RDELGVKL
+888 RDELGAKL

-915 MDDRFTLTFEAPTTG
+915 LDDRFTLTFEAPTTG

>member
-21 AAIDEQLRALITA
+21 AAIDEQLRALITTS
-34 YDDIEVTEVTNDE
+34 DDIEVTEVTNDE

-96 SDYRRVYMDGNLDIN
+96 YDYRRVYMDGSLDMN
-111 INTANK
+111 NYATYK
-117 TLTTQTHFFE
+117 TLTTQTHFFD

-134 LQLTH
+134 LKVTH
-139 YHFYYNSNSYTQVLS
+139 YHNYYNSNSYTQVLS

-190 DMRFLRLTGKMNAAD
+190 DMRFLRLTGKMNADD
-205 WNTISNMTGLWAIDM
+205 WNTIRNMTGLWAIDM
-220 KDVDITAIPASAFAK
+220 KDVDITAIPANAFAK

-250 GEKAFYERPLVGRF
+250 GEKAFYERPLVGRL

-273 YSYAFYK
+273 YSNAFYR
-280 NFLTEVIIP
+280 NYIAEVIIP

-312 SGLTEISSYCFNN
+312 SGLTEVSSYCFNS
-325 CEKLA
+325 CEKLT

-366 AFYCCKKLENF
+366 AFYYCKKMENF
-377 NFSNAKTLKAEAYR
+377 NFSNAKILNAEAYR

-512 KFTKVEPNPNT
+512 QFTKVEPNPNT
-523 PDKVNLY
+523 PDKVNIY

-536 SNARIPNSPDMYLG
+536 SNARIPNSPDIYLG
-550 YSSALIVNGNNPQV
+550 KGGALIVNGDNAQT
-564 FGSYKQ
+564 FGK
-570 RLQQDEEYTSSL
+570 YTQYMNIGETSSSL
-582 ISRCNAMT
+582 ISRCKEMT
-590 SAASTL
+590 STSS
-596 QYYFDATSS
+596 QFDFFIGATSGS
-605 GYGCWHYVCM
+605 GYWYYLCM
-615 PFDVKRSEITPLT
+615 PFDVKRSDIILP
-628 EGRAIAVRYYD
+628 EGTAIAVRYYD

-662 MGKGYIFRINNGG
+662 MGKGYIFRSSKEGNVGF
-675 SVELPATEETHNAI
+675 PATEETHNAI
-689 FRSDAIST
+689 FRNTAVST
-697 PLKEYAAVES
+697 PLVEYAAVES
-707 ANAGWNFVGNPYTC
+707 ANAGWNLVGNPYPC

-735 VWNISNSTY
+735 TWDVDNRTY
-744 NAYSA
+744 KAYSA
-749 ADDEFVLMPSQAFFV
+749 ADDNFVLTPQQAFFV
-764 QKPELVDAI
+764 QKPSLVDAI

-786 DHSALAMRRAARSKQ
+786 DHSALAMRRAARSQQ
-801 VQRKLVDVAL
+801 VQRKLVDVSL

-876 LSADDAY
+876 LPADDAY

-907 TFSAAEGY
+907 TFSAAEGCL
-915 MDDRFTLTFEAPTTG
+915 DDRFTLTFEAPTTG
-930 INTVATDA
+930 INNVATDA

>member
-34 YDDIEVTEVTNDE
+34 SDDIEVTEVTNDE
-47 ANPWTVADG
+47 ANPWKVENG
-56 MASSTVGKIY
+56 MASTTHGKTTTN
-66 KEVSSTI
+66 VTATI
-73 TIKFRAKGRITIKY
+73 TIKFRAKGYITFQY
-87 DFTFDPYSS
+87 SDTFDPWTND
-96 SDYRRVYMDGNLDIN
+96 DYKIVKLDDV
-111 INTANK
+111 TYANNYDK
-117 TLTTQTHFFE
+117 HTTPTTFTHYISLE
-127 LDEGEHV
+127 EGEHV
-134 LQLTH
+134 LTFSH
-139 YHFYYNSNSYTQVLS
+139 WHRNSTTGNYSQVLS

-159 FQNLDSQYMTIN
+159 LETIESMYKTIH

-181 ALALVNTLP
+181 ALSHVNTLP
-190 DMRFLRLTGKMNAAD
+190 EMRALRLSGKMNASD
-205 WNTISNMTGLWAIDM
+205 WNDISKMTGLMAIDM
-220 KDVDITAIPASAFAK
+220 TNADIETIPASAFTNTAIRFVDLPK
-235 TSLRFIEFPAKLKTI
+235 TLKTI
-250 GEKAFYERPLVGRF
+250 GSSAFYDKLLTGPL
-264 VLPESLDSI
+264 VLPEGLDSI
-273 YSYAFYK
+273 ASEAFYR
-280 NFLTEVIIP
+280 NYITDVTIP
-289 ANVKYIGGYAFNDN
+289 ASVRVINSSAFRGNAS
-303 DRLTSVTLG
+303 LVSVTLG
-312 SGLTEISSYCFNN
+312 SGLTSISSLCFYECSN
-325 CEKLA
+325 LA
-330 VVKGGENVK
+330 IVKGGENVK
-339 TIGSGAFNYCSELRS
+339 TIANNAFKNCKLLTSAA
-354 VSDLAPVTVGSS
+354 DLAPVSVGDY
-366 AFYCCKKLENF
+366 AFQSCEKLESF
-377 NFSNAKTLKAEAYR
+377 NFSNIKTYGREAFEYCYALKEADLSTATSLGI
-391 ECNTLTDVD
+391 ECFYNCY
-400 LTTVETIENRCFI
+400 N
-413 SCTGLKKVVLGNNIS
+413 LKKVKLGDNITTIPGGS
-428 KINEYAF
+428 F
-435 TDCNALEELH
+435 SQCHALEEVIL
-445 IGSSVSYLD
+445 GSSINSLET
-454 NRCFYT
+454 NCFGNNQANA
-460 SSSSLKKVYV
+460 LKRVYI
-470 TAPAPPSVYNNTS
+470 TAPAPPAVGST
-483 YYPFYSTS
+483 PFYSPTS
-491 GVTLYVPEYAMV
+491 VTLYVPEYAMV

-523 PDKVNLY
+523 PDKVNIY

-536 SNARIPNSPDMYLG
+536 SNARIPNSTDIYLG
-550 YSSALIVNGNNPQV
+550 YGSSLIVNGNNPQA
-564 FGSYKQ
+564 FGNYKQ
-570 RLQQDEEYTSSL
+570 RMDKDDTYTSSL

-590 SAASTL
+590 SAASTI
-596 QYYFDATSS
+596 QYYFDATSGS
-605 GYGCWHYVCM
+605 GYWHYVCM
-615 PFDVKRSEITPLT
+615 PFDVKRSEITPLN

-662 MGKGYIFRINNGG
+662 MGKGYIFRINSSGF
-675 SVELPATEETHNAI
+675 VELPATDETHNAI

-707 ANAGWNFVGNPYTC
+707 ANAGWNFVGNPYPC
-721 FYDIYYMDFAAPIT
+721 YYDIYYMDFAAPIT
-735 VWNISNSTY
+735 VWSISNRTY
-744 NAYSA
+744 SAYSA

-858 LAVNEGAHRG
+858 LAVNEGAHRD

-876 LSADDAY
+876 LPADDAY

>member
-34 YDDIEVTEVTNDE
+34 SDDIEVTEVTNDE
-47 ANPWTVADG
+47 ANPWKVENG
-56 MASSTVGKIY
+56 MASSTVGKLNQY
-66 KEVSSTI
+66 VSSSI
-73 TIKFRAKGRITIKY
+73 TIKFKAKGRITVKY
-87 DFTFDPYSS
+87 DFTFDPFSS
-96 SDYRRVYMDGNLDIN
+96 YDYRKVYIDGNLDMN
-111 INTANK
+111 IYTANK
-117 TLTTQTHFFE
+117 TLTTQTHFFN

-134 LQLTH
+134 FTYTH
-139 YHFYYNSNSYTQVLS
+139 DHRYHTSNSYTQVLT

-159 FQNLDSQYMTIN
+159 FESVESQYMTIN

-190 DMRFLRLTGKMNAAD
+190 DMRYLRLTGKMNAAD

-220 KDVDITAIPASAFAK
+220 KDVDITAIPASAFAM

-250 GEKAFYERPLVGRF
+250 GEKAFYERPLVGRL

-273 YSYAFYK
+273 YSNAFYK

-289 ANVKYIGGYAFNDN
+289 ANVKYIGGSAFNDN

-312 SGLTEISSYCFNN
+312 SGLTEISSYCFNS

-366 AFYCCKKLENF
+366 AFYYCKKLENF
-377 NFSNAKTLKAEAYR
+377 NFSNAKTLKSEAYR
-391 ECNTLTDVD
+391 ECNTLTDAD

-413 SCTGLKKVVLGNNIS
+413 TCTGLKKVVLGNNIS
-428 KINEYAF
+428 RINEYAF

-536 SNARIPNSPDMYLG
+536 SNARIPNSPDIFIG
-550 YSSALIVNGNNPQV
+550 KGGALIVNGNNPQA
-564 FGSYKQ
+564 FGKY
-570 RLQQDEEYTSSL
+570 LQYLSIGDPELSSSL
-582 ISRCNAMT
+582 ISRCEAIT
-590 SAASTL
+590 SAASQFNFGIGST
-596 QYYFDATSS
+596 S
-605 GYGCWHYVCM
+605 GYGYWYYICM
-615 PFDVKRSEITPLT
+615 PYDVKRSDIILP
-628 EGRAIAVRYYD
+628 EGTSIAVRYYD
-639 SESRATNGASG
+639 SESRATNGATG
-650 NWKDVPADSVLH
+650 NWKDVAADGILRK
-662 MGKGYIFRINNGG
+662 GQGYIFRTNNTADVGF
-675 SVELPATEETHNAI
+675 PATEETHNDI
-689 FRSDAIST
+689 FCSEAVTT
-697 PLKEYAAVES
+697 PLVQYPAVES
-707 ANAGWNFVGNPYTC
+707 ANAGWNLVGNPYPC

-735 VWNISNSTY
+735 TWDVGNRTY
-744 NAYSA
+744 KAYSA
-749 ADDEFVLMPSQAFFV
+749 TDDNFVLTPLQAFFV

-836 DAVKMMAYEGTPQ
+836 DAVKMMAYEGTPL

-858 LAVNEGAHRG
+858 LAVNEGAHRD

-876 LSADDAY
+876 LPADDAY

-888 RDELGVKL
+888 RDELGAKL

-915 MDDRFTLTFEAPTTG
+915 LDDRFTLTFEAPTTG

>member
-21 AAIDEQLRALITA
+21 AAIDEQLRALITTS
-34 YDDIEVTEVTNDE
+34 DDIEVTEVTNDE
-47 ANPWTVADG
+47 ANPWKVENG
-56 MASSTVGKIY
+56 MASTTHGKTTTN
-66 KEVSSTI
+66 VTATI
-73 TIKFRAKGRITIKY
+73 TIKFRAKGYISFRY
-87 DFTFDPYSS
+87 SDTFDPWT
-96 SDYRRVYMDGNLDIN
+96 DDDFKIVKLDDVEY
-111 INTANK
+111 ANNYDK
-117 TLTTQTHFFE
+117 HTTLTTFLHYISLE
-127 LDEGEHV
+127 EGEHV
-134 LQLTH
+134 LTFSH
-139 YHFYYNSNSYTQVLS
+139 WHRNSTTGNYSQVLS

-159 FQNLDSQYMTIN
+159 LETIESMYKTIH

-181 ALALVNTLP
+181 ALSHVNTLP
-190 DMRFLRLTGKMNAAD
+190 EMRALRLSGKMNASD
-205 WNTISNMTGLWAIDM
+205 WNDISKMTGLMAIDM
-220 KDVDITAIPASAFAK
+220 TNVDIETIPASAFTN
-235 TSLRFIEFPAKLKTI
+235 TSIRFIDFPTKLKTI
-250 GEKAFYERPLVGRF
+250 GSKAFYYKYITGSL
-264 VLPESLDSI
+264 VLPEGLDSI
-273 YSYAFYK
+273 ASEAFYR
-280 NFLTEVIIP
+280 NYNITDVTIP
-289 ANVKYIGGYAFNDN
+289 ASVRVINSSAFRDN
-303 DRLTSVTLG
+303 TSLKSVTLG
-312 SGLTEISSYCFNN
+312 SGLTSISSLCFYGCSN
-325 CEKLA
+325 LA
-330 VVKGGENVK
+330 IVKGGENVK
-339 TIGSGAFNYCSELRS
+339 TIANNAFQNCKLLTSAADLTPVSVGDFAFQYCE
-354 VSDLAPVTVGSS
+354 
-366 AFYCCKKLENF
+366 KLDSF
-377 NFSNAKTLKAEAYR
+377 NFSNIKTYGREAFEYCYALKEA
-391 ECNTLTDVD
+391 D
-400 LTTVETIENRCFI
+400 LSTATSLGIE
-413 SCTGLKKVVLGNNIS
+413 
-428 KINEYAF
+428 
-435 TDCNALEELH
+435 
-445 IGSSVSYLD
+445 
-454 NRCFYT
+454 CFYNCY
-460 SSSSLKKVYV
+460 SLKKVKLGDNITTIPQSAFKVCHALEEVVLGSSINSLGSDCFYSDKNALKRV
-470 TAPAPPSVYNNTS
+470 YITAPAPPAVNGS
-483 YYPFYSTS
+483 PFYSPS
-491 GVTLYVPEYAMV
+491 RVTLYVPEYAMV

-512 KFTKVEPNPNT
+512 QFTKVEPNPNT

-550 YSSALIVNGNNPQV
+550 GGSSLIVNGNNPQV

-596 QYYFDATSS
+596 QYYSS
-605 GYGCWHYVCM
+605 YRNWNYVCM
-615 PFDVKRSEITPLT
+615 PFDVKRSDIKMLSNS
-628 EGRAIAVRYYD
+628 GIAVRYYD

-662 MGKGYIFRINNGG
+662 MGKGYIFRT
-675 SVELPATEETHNAI
+675 SEYVFVEFPATEETHNAI
-689 FRSDAIST
+689 FRSEAVTT
-697 PLKEYAAVES
+697 PLVQYAAVES

-744 NAYSA
+744 SAYSA

-858 LAVNEGAHRG
+858 LAVNEGAHLG

-876 LSADDAY
+876 LPADDAY

-915 MDDRFTLTFEAPTTG
+915 LDDRFTLTFEAPTTG

>member
-1 MKKRIFMLAVL
+1 MKKRIFMFAVL

-21 AAIDEQLRALITA
+21 AAIDEQLRALITTS
-34 YDDIEVTEVTNDE
+34 DDIEVTEVTNDE

-56 MASSTVGKIY
+56 MASSTVGKINQNL
-66 KEVSSTI
+66 SSTI

-96 SDYRRVYMDGNLDIN
+96 SDYRKVYMDGNLDMN

-117 TLTTQTHFFE
+117 TLTTQTHFFD

-134 LQLTH
+134 LELTH
-139 YHFYYNSNSYTQVLS
+139 YHFYYLSNSYSQVLS

-190 DMRFLRLTGKMNAAD
+190 DMRYLRLTGKMNAAD

-235 TSLRFIEFPAKLKTI
+235 TSLRFIEFPAQLKTI
-250 GEKAFYERPLVGRF
+250 GEKAFYERSLVGRL

-303 DRLTSVTLG
+303 NRLTSVTLG
-312 SGLTEISSYCFNN
+312 CGLTEISNYCFNS

-339 TIGSGAFNYCSELRS
+339 TIESGAFNYCSELRS
-354 VSDLAPVTVGSS
+354 VSDLAPVTVGGS

-377 NFSNAKTLKAEAYR
+377 NFSNAKTLKSEAYR

-400 LTTVETIENRCFI
+400 LTTVETIGTRCFI
-413 SCTGLKKVVLGNNIS
+413 TCTGLKKVVLGNNIS
-428 KINEYAF
+428 RINEYAF

-445 IGSSVSYLD
+445 IGSSVSNLD
-454 NRCFYT
+454 SRCFYT
-460 SSSSLKKVYV
+460 TSSSLKKVYV

-523 PDKVNLY
+523 PDKVNIY

-536 SNARIPNSPDMYLG
+536 SNARIPNSPDIYIG
-550 YSSALIVNGNNPQV
+550 KGGSLIVNGDNAQA
-564 FGSYKQ
+564 FGK
-570 RLQQDEEYTSSL
+570 YTQYMNIGETSSSL
-582 ISRCNAMT
+582 ISRCKEMT
-590 SAASTL
+590 STSS
-596 QYYFDATSS
+596 QFDFFIGATS
-605 GYGCWHYVCM
+605 GYGYWYYLCM
-615 PFDVKRSEITPLT
+615 PFDVKRSDIILP
-628 EGRAIAVRYYD
+628 EGTAIAVRYYD

-650 NWKDVPADSVLH
+650 NWKDVSADAVLQT
-662 MGKGYIFRINNGG
+662 GKGYIFRSSKEGDVG
-675 SVELPATEETHNAI
+675 FPATEETHNAI
-689 FRSDAIST
+689 FRSEAITT
-697 PLKEYAAVES
+697 PLVEYAAEES
-707 ANAGWNFVGNPYTC
+707 ANAGWNLVGNPYPC

-735 VWNISNSTY
+735 TWDVDNRTY
-744 NAYSA
+744 KAYSA
-749 ADDEFVLMPSQAFFV
+749 TDDNFVLTPLQAFFV
-764 QKPELVDAI
+764 QKPSLVEAI

-811 TCADRTDRTRVV
+811 TCTDRTDRTRVV

-858 LAVNEGAHRG
+858 LAVNEGAHRS

-876 LSADDAY
+876 LPADDVY
-883 TIAVD
+883 TIAID
-888 RDELGVKL
+888 RNELGAKL

-915 MDDRFTLTFEAPTTG
+915 ADDRFTLTFETTTTG

-938 DADNAIYTIDG
+938 KTDDAIYTIDG
-949 RRVNSTAQ
+949 RRVSNTDK

>member
-21 AAIDEQLRALITA
+21 AAIDEQLRALIIA
-34 YDDIEVTEVTNDE
+34 SDDIEVTEVTNDE

-56 MASSTVGKIY
+56 MASSTVGKLRQY
-66 KEVSSTI
+66 VSSSI
-73 TIKFRAKGRITIKY
+73 TIKFTTKKPIIMTY

-96 SDYRRVYMDGNLDIN
+96 NDYRRVYIDGVEKVDSY
-111 INTANK
+111 AAYK
-117 TLTTQTHFFE
+117 TKATSTFYFGM
-127 LDEGEHV
+127 GEHV
-134 LQLTH
+134 FTYRH
-139 YHFYYNSNSYTQVLS
+139 YHSYSVSDSYTQVLT

-159 FQNLDSQYMTIN
+159 FESVESQYMNIH

-181 ALALVNTLP
+181 ALSHVNTLP
-190 DMRFLRLTGKMNAAD
+190 EMRFLRLSGKMNASD
-205 WNTISNMTGLWAIDM
+205 WNDISKMTGLTAIDM
-220 KDVDITAIPASAFAK
+220 TNVDIETIPVRAFTN
-235 TSLRFIEFPAKLKTI
+235 TSIRFIDFPTKLKTI
-250 GEKAFYERPLVGRF
+250 SDNAFDDRFLTGPL
-264 VLPESLDSI
+264 VLPEGLDSI
-273 YSYAFYK
+273 GKEAFMKNFITEVTIPESVRAIGVTAFY
-280 NFLTEVIIP
+280 
-289 ANVKYIGGYAFNDN
+289 DN
-303 DRLTSVTLG
+303 QSLKSVTLNN
-312 SGLTEISSYCFNN
+312 SMESISQSLFNYCQ
-325 CEKLA
+325 KLA
-330 VVKGGENVK
+330 VVHGGKNVK
-339 TIGSGAFNYCSELRS
+339 NIAYRAFYGCDSLRS
-354 VSDLAPVTVGSS
+354 IKDVVPVTIDRE
-366 AFYCCKKLENF
+366 AFSQCQKLESF
-377 NFSNAKTLKAEAYR
+377 NFSRIKSIGYESFYRCFGLKEA
-391 ECNTLTDVD
+391 D
-400 LTTVETIENRCFI
+400 LTTLTSINNRSFVA
-413 SCTGLKKVVLGNNIS
+413 CTGLKKVTLGNDITTIKS
-428 KINEYAF
+428 EAF
-435 TDCNALEELH
+435 NGCDALEEVVL
-445 IGSSVSYLD
+445 GSSINSLES
-454 NRCFYT
+454 NCFYST
-460 SSSSLKKVYV
+460 KNALKRVYI
-470 TAPAPPSVYNNTS
+470 TAPAPPAVGSA
-483 YYPFYSTS
+483 PFYSPTS
-491 GVTLYVPEYAMV
+491 VTLYVPEYAMV

-512 KFTKVEPNPNT
+512 QFTKVEPNPNT

-536 SNARIPNSPDMYLG
+536 SNARIPNSPDIYLG
-550 YSSALIVNGNNPQV
+550 YGSSLIVNGNNPQA

-570 RLQQDEEYTSSL
+570 RMDKDDSYTSSL

-590 SAASTL
+590 SAASTI
-596 QYYFDATSS
+596 QYYFDETSS

-615 PFDVKRSEITPLT
+615 PFDVKRSEITPLN

-650 NWKDVPADSVLH
+650 NWKDVPADSMLH
-662 MGKGYIFRINNGG
+662 MGKGYIFRINNSGY
-675 SVELPATEETHNAI
+675 VELPATEETHNAI
-689 FRSDAIST
+689 FRSEAVTT
-697 PLKEYAAVES
+697 PLVQYAAVES
-707 ANAGWNFVGNPYTC
+707 ANAGWNFVGNPYPC
-721 FYDIYYMDFAAPIT
+721 YYDIYYMDFAAPIT
-735 VWNISNSTY
+735 VWNINNRTY

-858 LAVNEGAHRG
+858 LAVNEGAHRS

-876 LSADDAY
+876 LPADDAY

-888 RDELGVKL
+888 RDELGAKL
-896 LDYGVEVEMPY
+896 LDYGVAVDMPY
-907 TFSAAEGY
+907 TFCAAEGY
-915 MDDRFTLTFEAPTTG
+915 LDDRFTLTFEAPTTG
-930 INTVATDA
+930 INTIANDA

-949 RRVNSTAQ
+949 RRVNNTAQ

>member
-34 YDDIEVTEVTNDE
+34 SDDIEVTEVTNDE
-47 ANPWTVADG
+47 ANPWKVENG
-56 MASSTVGKIY
+56 MASTTHGKTTTN
-66 KEVSSTI
+66 VTATI
-73 TIKFRAKGRITIKY
+73 TIKFRAKGYISFRY
-87 DFTFDPYSS
+87 SDTFDPWT
-96 SDYRRVYMDGNLDIN
+96 DDDFKIVKLDDVEY
-111 INTANK
+111 ANNYDK
-117 TLTTQTHFFE
+117 HTTLTTFLHYISLE
-127 LDEGEHV
+127 EGEHV
-134 LQLTH
+134 LTFSH
-139 YHFYYNSNSYTQVLS
+139 WHRNSTTGNYSQVLS

-159 FQNLDSQYMTIN
+159 LETIESMYKTIH

-181 ALALVNTLP
+181 ALSHVNTLP
-190 DMRFLRLTGKMNAAD
+190 EVRALRLSGKMNAAD
-205 WNTISNMTGLWAIDM
+205 WNDISKMTGLMAIDM
-220 KDVDITAIPASAFAK
+220 TNVDIETIPANAFTN
-235 TSLRFIEFPAKLKTI
+235 TSIRFIDFPTKLKTI
-250 GEKAFYERPLVGRF
+250 GSKAFYYKYITGSL
-264 VLPESLDSI
+264 VLPEGLDSI
-273 YSYAFYK
+273 ASEAFYR
-280 NFLTEVIIP
+280 NNITDVTIP
-289 ANVKYIGGYAFNDN
+289 ASVRVINSSAFRDN
-303 DRLTSVTLG
+303 TSLKSVTLG
-312 SGLTEISSYCFNN
+312 SGLTSISSLCFYGCSN
-325 CEKLA
+325 LA
-330 VVKGGENVK
+330 IVKGGENVK
-339 TIGSGAFNYCSELRS
+339 TIANNAFQNCKLLTSAA
-354 VSDLAPVTVGSS
+354 DLAPVSVGDF
-366 AFYCCKKLENF
+366 AFQYCEKLDSF
-377 NFSNAKTLKAEAYR
+377 NFSNIKTYGREAFEYCYALKEA
-391 ECNTLTDVD
+391 D
-400 LTTVETIENRCFI
+400 LSTATSLGIE
-413 SCTGLKKVVLGNNIS
+413 
-428 KINEYAF
+428 
-435 TDCNALEELH
+435 
-445 IGSSVSYLD
+445 
-454 NRCFYT
+454 CFYNCY
-460 SSSSLKKVYV
+460 SLKKVKLGDNITTIPQSAFKVCHALEEVVLGSSINSLGSDCFYSDKNALKRV
-470 TAPAPPSVYNNTS
+470 YITAPAPPAVNGS
-483 YYPFYSTS
+483 PFYSPS
-491 GVTLYVPEYAMV
+491 RVTLYVPEYAMV

-512 KFTKVEPNPNT
+512 QFTKVEPNPNT

-550 YSSALIVNGNNPQV
+550 GGSSLIVNGNNPQV

-596 QYYFDATSS
+596 QYYSS
-605 GYGCWHYVCM
+605 YRNWNYVCM
-615 PFDVKRSEITPLT
+615 PFDVKRSDIKMLSNS
-628 EGRAIAVRYYD
+628 GIAVRYYD

-662 MGKGYIFRINNGG
+662 MGKGYIFRT
-675 SVELPATEETHNAI
+675 SEYVFVEFPATEETHNAI
-689 FRSDAIST
+689 FRSEAVTT
-697 PLKEYAAVES
+697 PLVQYAAVES

-744 NAYSA
+744 SAYSA

-786 DHSALAMRRAARSKQ
+786 DHSALAMRRATRSKQ

-858 LAVNEGAHRG
+858 LAVNEGAHLG

-876 LSADDAY
+876 LPADDAY

-888 RDELGVKL
+888 RDELGAKL

>member
-34 YDDIEVTEVTNDE
+34 SDGIEVTEVTNDE
-47 ANPWTVADG
+47 AHPWTVADG
-56 MASSTVGKIY
+56 MASSTIGKIY
-66 KEVSSTI
+66 GNLSSSI
-73 TIKFRAKGRITIKY
+73 TIKFRAKGRTTIKY
-87 DFTFDPYSS
+87 DFTFDPYGGD
-96 SDYRRVYMDGNLDIN
+96 DYRKVYMDGVELVNN
-111 INTANK
+111 YTAYK
-117 TLTTQTHFFE
+117 TKTVQNHFFD

-134 LQLTH
+134 FTYTH
-139 YHFYYNSNSYTQVLS
+139 YHYYYSSDSYTQVLT

-159 FQNLDSQYMTIN
+159 FESVESQYMNIH
-171 LSAPGTLGVE
+171 LSAPGTLGNE
-181 ALALVNTLP
+181 ALAHVNTLP
-190 DMRFLRLTGKMNAAD
+190 EMRFLRLSGKMNASD
-205 WNTISNMTGLWAIDM
+205 WNDISKMTGLTAIDM
-220 KDVDITAIPASAFAK
+220 TNVDIETIPVKAFTN
-235 TSLRFIEFPAKLKTI
+235 TSIRFIDFPTKLKTI
-250 GEKAFYERPLVGRF
+250 GDNAFDNRFLTGPL
-264 VLPESLDSI
+264 VLPEGLDSI
-273 YSYAFYK
+273 GKEAFQKNFITEVTIPESVRAIGQSAFY
-280 NFLTEVIIP
+280 
-289 ANVKYIGGYAFNDN
+289 DN
-303 DRLTSVTLG
+303 QSLKSVTLNNRMETINR
-312 SGLTEISSYCFNN
+312 SLFNYCN
-325 CEKLA
+325 KLA
-330 VVKGGENVK
+330 VVRGGKNVK
-339 TIGSGAFNYCSELRS
+339 IVYQTAFAGCDSLRS
-354 VSDLAPVTVGSS
+354 ISDITPVTINSS
-366 AFYCCKKLENF
+366 AFYNCRKLESL
-377 NFSNAKTLKAEAYR
+377 NFSRIKSIGYESFYNCFGLKEA
-391 ECNTLTDVD
+391 D
-400 LTTVETIENRCFI
+400 LTTLTSINGRSFI
-413 SCTGLKKVVLGNNIS
+413 GCTGLKKVTLGNDITTIKS
-428 KINEYAF
+428 EAF
-435 TDCNALEELH
+435 STCDALEEVVL
-445 IGSSVSYLD
+445 GSSINSLES
-454 NRCFYT
+454 NCFYST
-460 SSSSLKKVYV
+460 KNALKRVYI
-470 TAPAPPSVYNNTS
+470 TAPAPPAVGSA
-483 YYPFYSTS
+483 PFYSPS
-491 GVTLYVPEYAMV
+491 SVTLYVPEYAMV

-536 SNARIPNSPDMYLG
+536 SNARIPNSPDIYLG
-550 YSSALIVNGNNPQV
+550 SGSALIVNGNNAQA
-564 FGSYKQ
+564 FGNYKQ
-570 RLQQDEEYTSSL
+570 RMDKDDTYTSSL

-590 SAASTL
+590 SAASTIE
-596 QYYFDATSS
+596 YYFDATSGS
-605 GYGCWHYVCM
+605 GYWHYVCM
-615 PFDVKRSEITPLT
+615 PFDVKRSEITPLH

-662 MGKGYIFRINNGG
+662 MGKGYIFRINSSGF
-675 SVELPATEETHNAI
+675 VELPATEETHNAI

-735 VWNISNSTY
+735 VWNISNRTY

-811 TCADRTDRTRVV
+811 TCADRTDRTRIV

-876 LSADDAY
+876 LPADDAY

-957 KGIYIQ
+957 KRIYIQ

>member
-34 YDDIEVTEVTNDE
+34 SDDIEVTEVTNDE
-47 ANPWTVADG
+47 ANPWKVENG
-56 MASSTVGKIY
+56 MASTTHGKTTTN
-66 KEVSSTI
+66 VTATI
-73 TIKFRAKGRITIKY
+73 TIKFRAKGYITFQY
-87 DFTFDPYSS
+87 SDTFDPWTND
-96 SDYRRVYMDGNLDIN
+96 DYKIVKLDDV
-111 INTANK
+111 TYANNYDK
-117 TLTTQTHFFE
+117 HTTLTTFTHYISLE
-127 LDEGEHV
+127 EGEHV
-134 LQLTH
+134 LTFSH
-139 YHFYYNSNSYTQVLS
+139 WHRNSTTGNYSQVLS

-159 FQNLDSQYMTIN
+159 LETIESMYKTIH

-181 ALALVNTLP
+181 ALSHVNTLP
-190 DMRFLRLTGKMNAAD
+190 EMRALRLSGNMNAAD
-205 WNTISNMTGLWAIDM
+205 WNDISKMTGLMAIDM
-220 KDVDITAIPASAFAK
+220 TNVDIETIPASAFTN
-235 TSLRFIEFPAKLKTI
+235 TSIRFIDLPVKLKTI
-250 GEKAFYERPLVGRF
+250 GDNAFDSRYLTGPL
-264 VLPESLDSI
+264 VLPEGLDSI
-273 YSYAFYK
+273 GKEAFQHNYITEVTIPASVRGIGMAAFYDNQYLQSATLNNNMETIVRSLFNNCK
-280 NFLTEVIIP
+280 KLAVVHGGT
-289 ANVKYIGGYAFNDN
+289 NVKNIVYRAFYGCDSLRSIKAVVPVTI
-303 DRLTSVTLG
+303 DR
-312 SGLTEISSYCFNN
+312 EAFYN
-325 CEKLA
+325 CEKL
-330 VVKGGENVK
+330 E
-339 TIGSGAFNYCSELRS
+339 SL
-354 VSDLAPVTVGSS
+354 
-366 AFYCCKKLENF
+366 
-377 NFSNAKTLKAEAYR
+377 NFSRIKSIGYESFYNCFGLKEA
-391 ECNTLTDVD
+391 D
-400 LTTVETIENRCFI
+400 LTTLTSIDRSFAGCN
-413 SCTGLKKVVLGNNIS
+413 GLKKVTLGNDITT
-428 KINEYAF
+428 IVTDAF
-435 TDCNALEELH
+435 YNCHALEEVVL
-445 IGSSVSYLD
+445 GSSINSLES
-454 NRCFYT
+454 NCFYST
-460 SSSSLKKVYV
+460 KNALKRVYI
-470 TAPAPPSVYNNTS
+470 TAPAPPAVGSA
-483 YYPFYSTS
+483 PFYSPS
-491 GVTLYVPEYAMV
+491 SVTLYVPEYAMV

-512 KFTKVEPNPNT
+512 MFTKVEPNPNT

-536 SNARIPNSPDMYLG
+536 SNARIPNSTDIYLG
-550 YSSALIVNGNNPQV
+550 YGSSLIVNGNNPQV

-570 RLQQDEEYTSSL
+570 HMDMEDRYTSSL

-662 MGKGYIFRINNGG
+662 MGKGYIFRINKGG

-707 ANAGWNFVGNPYTC
+707 ANAGWNFVGNPYPC
-721 FYDIYYMDFAAPIT
+721 YYDIYHMDFAAPIT

-744 NAYSA
+744 SAYSA

-858 LAVNEGAHRG
+858 LAVNEGAHLG

-876 LSADDAY
+876 LPADDAY

-888 RDELGVKL
+888 RDELGAKL

-915 MDDRFTLTFEAPTTG
+915 LDDRFTLTFEAPTTG

-949 RRVNSTAQ
+949 RRVSNTAQ

>member
-34 YDDIEVTEVTNDE
+34 SDDIEVTEVINDE

-56 MASSTVGKIY
+56 MASSAIGKLRQY
-66 KEVSSTI
+66 VSSSI
-73 TIKFRAKGRITIKY
+73 TIKFTTKKPIIMRY

-96 SDYRRVYMDGNLDIN
+96 NDYRRVYIDGVEKVNN
-111 INTANK
+111 YTAYK
-117 TLTTQTHFFE
+117 TKATSTYYFGM
-127 LDEGEHV
+127 GEHV
-134 LQLTH
+134 FTYNH
-139 YHFYYNSNSYTQVLS
+139 YHSYSVSDSYTQVLT

-159 FQNLDSQYMTIN
+159 FESVESQYMTIN

-181 ALALVNTLP
+181 ALSHVNTLP
-190 DMRFLRLTGKMNAAD
+190 EMHFLRLSGKMNASD
-205 WNTISNMTGLWAIDM
+205 WNDISKMTGLKAIDM
-220 KDVDITAIPASAFAK
+220 TNVDIETIPVKAFTN
-235 TSLRFIEFPAKLKTI
+235 TSIRFIDFPTKLKTI
-250 GEKAFYERPLVGRF
+250 GDNAFDDRLLTGPL
-264 VLPESLDSI
+264 VLPEGLDSI
-273 YSYAFYK
+273 GKEAFQKNYITEVTIPESVRAIGLSAFYD
-280 NFLTEVIIP
+280 NQFL
-289 ANVKYIGGYAFNDN
+289 K
-303 DRLTSVTLG
+303 SVTLNN
-312 SGLTEISSYCFNN
+312 SMELINQSLFNGCN
-325 CEKLA
+325 NLA
-330 VVKGGENVK
+330 VVHGGKNVK
-339 TIGSGAFNYCSELRS
+339 NIAYNAFNGCDSLRS
-354 VSDLAPVTVGSS
+354 IKDVAPVTIGESAFYNCRKLDSINFSHIKSIDYQGFCLCSSLKEADLTTLTSIGTGSFNGCTSLKKVTFGNDITTIKSS
-366 AFYCCKKLENF
+366 AFYNCDALE
-377 NFSNAKTLKAEAYR
+377 E
-391 ECNTLTDVD
+391 
-400 LTTVETIENRCFI
+400 
-413 SCTGLKKVVLGNNIS
+413 VVLGS
-428 KINEYAF
+428 SINSLESNCFYS
-435 TDCNALEELH
+435 TKNALK
-445 IGSSVSYLD
+445 
-454 NRCFYT
+454 R
-460 SSSSLKKVYV
+460 VYI
-470 TAPAPPSVYNNTS
+470 TAPAPPAVGTA
-483 YYPFYSTS
+483 PFYSPTS
-491 GVTLYVPEYAMV
+491 ITLYVPEYAMV

-512 KFTKVEPNPNT
+512 KFTKVEPNPNQ

-536 SNARIPNSPDMYLG
+536 SNARIPNSPDLYLG
-550 YSSALIVNGNNPQV
+550 YGSALIVNGNNPQA

-570 RLQQDEEYTSSL
+570 HMDMEDRYTSSL

-590 SAASTL
+590 SAASTIE
-596 QYYFDATSS
+596 YYFDATSS

-707 ANAGWNFVGNPYTC
+707 ANAGWNFVGNPYPC
-721 FYDIYYMDFAAPIT
+721 FYDIYHMDFAAPIT
-735 VWNISNSTY
+735 VWNISNRTY

-764 QKPELVDAI
+764 QKPSLVDAI

-876 LSADDAY
+876 LPADDAY

-915 MDDRFTLTFEAPTTG
+915 LDDRFKLTFEAPTTG

>member
-34 YDDIEVTEVTNDE
+34 SDDIEVTEVTNDE
-47 ANPWTVADG
+47 AHPWTVADG
-56 MASSTVGKIY
+56 MASSTIGKLRQY
-66 KEVSSTI
+66 VSSSI
-73 TIKFRAKGRITIKY
+73 TIKFRTKKPIIMRY

-96 SDYRRVYMDGNLDIN
+96 NDYRRVYTDGVTQVDSY
-111 INTANK
+111 TAYK
-117 TLTTQTHFFE
+117 TKATSTFYFGM
-127 LDEGEHV
+127 GEHV
-134 LQLTH
+134 FTYTH
-139 YHFYYNSNSYTQVLS
+139 YHSYSVSDSYTQVLT

-159 FQNLDSQYMTIN
+159 FESVESQYMNIH
-171 LSAPGTLGVE
+171 LSAPGTLGNE
-181 ALALVNTLP
+181 ALSHVNTLP
-190 DMRFLRLTGKMNAAD
+190 EMRFLRLSGKMNASD
-205 WNTISNMTGLWAIDM
+205 WNDISKMTGLMAIDM
-220 KDVDITAIPASAFAK
+220 TNVDIETIPASAF
-235 TSLRFIEFPAKLKTI
+235 TNTWIHFIDFPTKLKTI
-250 GEKAFYERPLVGRF
+250 GDNAFDNRLLTGPL
-264 VLPESLDSI
+264 VLPEGLDSI
-273 YSYAFYK
+273 GKEAFQKNYITEVTIPESVRAIGQSAFY
-280 NFLTEVIIP
+280 
-289 ANVKYIGGYAFNDN
+289 DN
-303 DRLTSVTLG
+303 QYLKSVTLNNRMETINQ
-312 SGLTEISSYCFNN
+312 SLFNYCK
-325 CEKLA
+325 KLA
-330 VVKGGENVK
+330 VVRGGKNVK
-339 TIGSGAFNYCSELRS
+339 IVDKTAFAGCDSLRS
-354 VSDLAPVTVGSS
+354 ISDITPVTINSS
-366 AFYCCKKLENF
+366 AFYNCRKLESL
-377 NFSNAKTLKAEAYR
+377 NFSRIKSIGYESFYNCFGLKEA
-391 ECNTLTDVD
+391 D
-400 LTTVETIENRCFI
+400 LTTLTSIYGRSFI
-413 SCTGLKKVVLGNNIS
+413 GCTGLKKVTFGNDITTIKS
-428 KINEYAF
+428 DAF
-435 TDCNALEELH
+435 NGCDALEEVVL
-445 IGSSVSYLD
+445 GSSINSLES
-454 NRCFYT
+454 NCFYST
-460 SSSSLKKVYV
+460 KNALKRVYI
-470 TAPAPPSVYNNTS
+470 TAPAPPAVGTA
-483 YYPFYSTS
+483 PFYSPTS
-491 GVTLYVPEYAMV
+491 ITLYVPEYAMV

-512 KFTKVEPNPNT
+512 QFTKVEPNPNT

-536 SNARIPNSPDMYLG
+536 SNARIPNSPDIYLG
-550 YSSALIVNGNNPQV
+550 YSSSLIVNGNNPQV

-570 RLQQDEEYTSSL
+570 RMDKDDSYTSSL

-615 PFDVKRSEITPLT
+615 PFDVKRSEITPLN

-662 MGKGYIFRINNGG
+662 MGKGYIFHINNGG
-675 SVELPATEETHNAI
+675 FVELPATEETHNAI
-689 FRSDAIST
+689 FRSEAIST

-707 ANAGWNFVGNPYTC
+707 ANAGWNFVGNPYPC

-735 VWNISNSTY
+735 AWDVDNRTY
-744 NAYSA
+744 KAYSA

-764 QKPELVDAI
+764 QKPSLVDAI

-858 LAVNEGAHRG
+858 LAVNEGAHRD

-876 LSADDAY
+876 LPADDAY

-888 RDELGVKL
+888 RDELGAKL

-907 TFSAAEGY
+907 TFSAAEGCL
-915 MDDRFTLTFEAPTTG
+915 DDRFTLTFEAPTTG

>member
-21 AAIDEQLRALITA
+21 AAIDEQLRALITTS
-34 YDDIEVTEVTNDE
+34 DDIEVTEVTNDE
-47 ANPWTVADG
+47 ANPWKVENG
-56 MASSTVGKIY
+56 MASSTVGKLRQY
-66 KEVSSTI
+66 VSSSI
-73 TIKFRAKGRITIKY
+73 TIKFTTKRPTILSY

-96 SDYRRVYMDGNLDIN
+96 SDYRRVSIDGVRQVDSYD
-111 INTANK
+111 AYK
-117 TLTTQTHFFE
+117 TKVTSTHYFGM
-127 LDEGEHV
+127 GEHV
-134 LQLTH
+134 FTYTH
-139 YHFYYNSNSYTQVLS
+139 YHSYSVSDSYTQVLT

-159 FQNLDSQYMTIN
+159 FESVESLYMTIN
-171 LSAPGTLGVE
+171 LSAPGTLGNE
-181 ALALVNTLP
+181 ALSHVNTLP
-190 DMRFLRLTGKMNAAD
+190 EMRYLRLSGKMNASD
-205 WNTISNMTGLWAIDM
+205 WNDISKMTGLEAIDM
-220 KDVDITAIPASAFAK
+220 TNVDIETIPVKAFTNTAI
-235 TSLRFIEFPAKLKTI
+235 RFIDFPTKLKTI
-250 GEKAFYERPLVGRF
+250 GDNAFDDRFLTGPL
-264 VLPESLDSI
+264 VLPEGLDSI
-273 YSYAFYK
+273 GKEAFQQNYITEVTIPESVRAIGQTAFYSNQYLK
-280 NFLTEVIIP
+280 SATLNNSMETINQSL
-289 ANVKYIGGYAFNDN
+289 FNSC
-303 DRLTSVTLG
+303 RR
-312 SGLTEISSYCFNN
+312 
-325 CEKLA
+325 LA
-330 VVKGGENVK
+330 VVHGGKNVK
-339 TIGSGAFNYCSELRS
+339 TIGYRAFYSCDSLRS
-354 VSDLAPVTVGSS
+354 IKDVVPVTINEA
-366 AFYCCKKLENF
+366 AFRDCRKLESL
-377 NFSNAKTLKAEAYR
+377 NFSRIKSIGYESFYQCYGLKEA
-391 ECNTLTDVD
+391 D
-400 LTTVETIENRCFI
+400 LTTLTTINERSFV
-413 SCTGLKKVVLGNNIS
+413 SCTGLKKVTFGNDITT
-428 KINEYAF
+428 IRTDAF
-435 TDCNALEELH
+435 YYCDALEEVVL
-445 IGSSVSYLD
+445 GSSINSLKT
-454 NRCFYT
+454 NCFY
-460 SSSSLKKVYV
+460 SNKNALKRVYI
-470 TAPAPPSVYNNTS
+470 TAPAPPAVGSA
-483 YYPFYSTS
+483 PFYSPS
-491 GVTLYVPEYAMV
+491 SVTLYVPEYAMV

-512 KFTKVEPNPNT
+512 QFTKVEANPNQ

-536 SNARIPNSPDMYLG
+536 SNARIPNSPDIYLG
-550 YSSALIVNGNNPQV
+550 YGSALIVNGNNPQA
-564 FGSYKQ
+564 FGNYKQ
-570 RLQQDEEYTSSL
+570 RMENMDDSYTSSL

-596 QYYFDATSS
+596 QYYFDATSGS
-605 GYGCWHYVCM
+605 GYWHYVCM

-628 EGRAIAVRYYD
+628 EGIAIAVRYYD

-662 MGKGYIFRINNGG
+662 MGKGYIFRINNSGF
-675 SVELPATEETHNAI
+675 VELPATEETHNAI
-689 FRSDAIST
+689 FRSDAVST

-707 ANAGWNFVGNPYTC
+707 ANAGWNFVGNPYPC
-721 FYDIYYMDFAAPIT
+721 YYDIYHMDFAAPIT
-735 VWNISNSTY
+735 VWNISNRTY

-764 QKPELVDAI
+764 QKPSLVDAI
-773 TFQPAG
+773 TFNPAG

-858 LAVNEGAHRG
+858 LAVNEGSHRS

-876 LSADDAY
+876 LPADDTY
-883 TIAVD
+883 TIAVG
-888 RDELGVKL
+888 RDELGAKL

-915 MDDRFTLTFEAPTTG
+915 QDDRFTLTFEAPTTG

-938 DADNAIYTIDG
+938 NVDNAIYTIDG

>member
-21 AAIDEQLRALITA
+21 AAIDEQLRALITTS
-34 YDDIEVTEVTNDE
+34 DGIEVTEVTNDE
-47 ANPWTVADG
+47 AHPWTVADG
-56 MASSTVGKIY
+56 MASSTIGKIY
-66 KEVSSTI
+66 GNLSSSI
-73 TIKFRAKGRITIKY
+73 TIKFRAKGRTTIKY
-87 DFTFDPYSS
+87 DFTFDPYGGD
-96 SDYRRVYMDGNLDIN
+96 DYRKVYMDGVELVNN
-111 INTANK
+111 YTAYK
-117 TLTTQTHFFE
+117 TKTVQNHFFD

-134 LQLTH
+134 FTYTH
-139 YHFYYNSNSYTQVLS
+139 YHYYYSSDSYTQVLT

-159 FQNLDSQYMTIN
+159 FERVESQYMTIN
-171 LSAPGTLGVE
+171 LSAPGTLGNE
-181 ALALVNTLP
+181 ALAHVSTLP
-190 DMRFLRLTGKMNAAD
+190 EMHYLRLSGKMNASD
-205 WNTISNMTGLWAIDM
+205 WNDISKMTGLYAIDM
-220 KDVDITAIPASAFAK
+220 TNVDIETIPVKAFTN
-235 TSLRFIEFPAKLKTI
+235 TSIRFVDLPTKLKTI
-250 GEKAFYERPLVGRF
+250 GDNAFDDRLLTGPL
-264 VLPESLDSI
+264 VLPEGLDSI
-273 YSYAFYK
+273 GKQAFQKNFITEVTIPESVRAIGQSAFYYNQSLK
-280 NFLTEVIIP
+280 
-289 ANVKYIGGYAFNDN
+289 
-303 DRLTSVTLG
+303 SVTLNN
-312 SGLTEISSYCFNN
+312 SMETINRSLFNSCN
-325 CEKLA
+325 KLA
-330 VVKGGENVK
+330 VVRGGRNVK
-339 TIGSGAFNYCSELRS
+339 IVDQSAFAGCDSLRS
-354 VSDLAPVTVGSS
+354 ISDITPVTINSS
-366 AFYCCKKLENF
+366 AFYNCRKLESL
-377 NFSNAKTLKAEAYR
+377 NFSRIKSIGYESFYYCFGLKEA
-391 ECNTLTDVD
+391 D
-400 LTTVETIENRCFI
+400 LTTLTSINNRSFVA
-413 SCTGLKKVVLGNNIS
+413 CTGLKKVTLGNDITTIKS
-428 KINEYAF
+428 EAF
-435 TDCNALEELH
+435 NGCDALEEVVL
-445 IGSSVSYLD
+445 GSSINSLES
-454 NRCFYT
+454 NCFYST
-460 SSSSLKKVYV
+460 KNALKRVYI
-470 TAPAPPSVYNNTS
+470 TAPAPPAVGSA
-483 YYPFYSTS
+483 PFYSPS
-491 GVTLYVPEYAMV
+491 SVTLYVPEYAMV

-536 SNARIPNSPDMYLG
+536 SNARIPNSPDIYLG
-550 YSSALIVNGNNPQV
+550 SGSSLIVNGNNAQA
-564 FGSYKQ
+564 FGNYKQ
-570 RLQQDEEYTSSL
+570 RMDKDDTYTSSL

-590 SAASTL
+590 SAASTIE
-596 QYYFDATSS
+596 YYFDATSGS
-605 GYGCWHYVCM
+605 GYWHYVCM
-615 PFDVKRSEITPLT
+615 PFDVKRSEITPLN

-662 MGKGYIFRINNGG
+662 MGKGYIFRINSSGF
-675 SVELPATEETHNAI
+675 VELPATEETHNAI

-707 ANAGWNFVGNPYTC
+707 ANAGWNFVGNPYPC
-721 FYDIYYMDFAAPIT
+721 YYDIYHMDFAAPIT
-735 VWNISNSTY
+735 VWSISNRTY
-744 NAYSA
+744 SAYSA
-749 ADDEFVLMPSQAFFV
+749 ADDEFVLMPLQAFFV

-786 DHSALAMRRAARSKQ
+786 DHSALAKRRAASNKQ
-801 VQRKLVDVAL
+801 VQRKLVDVSL

-876 LSADDAY
+876 LPADDTY
-883 TIAVD
+883 TIAID
-888 RDELGVKL
+888 RNELGAKL

-915 MDDRFTLTFEAPTTG
+915 ADDRFTITFETSTTG

-938 DADNAIYTIDG
+938 KTDDAIYTIDG

>member
-1 MKKRIFMLAVL
+1 MKKKIFMFAVL

-21 AAIDEQLRALITA
+21 AAIDEQLRALITTS
-34 YDDIEVTEVTNDE
+34 DDIEVTEVTNDE

-56 MASSTVGKIY
+56 MASSTVGKINQNL
-66 KEVSSTI
+66 SSTI

-96 SDYRRVYMDGNLDIN
+96 SDYRKVYMDGNLDMN

-117 TLTTQTHFFE
+117 TLTTQTHFFD

-134 LQLTH
+134 LELTH
-139 YHFYYNSNSYTQVLS
+139 YHFYYLSNSYSQVLS

-190 DMRFLRLTGKMNAAD
+190 DMRYLRLTGKMNAAD

-235 TSLRFIEFPAKLKTI
+235 TSLRFIEFPAQLKTI
-250 GEKAFYERPLVGRF
+250 GEKAFYERSLVGRL

-312 SGLTEISSYCFNN
+312 CGLTEISNYCFNS

-339 TIGSGAFNYCSELRS
+339 TIESGAFNYCSELRS
-354 VSDLAPVTVGSS
+354 VSDLAPVTVGGS

-377 NFSNAKTLKAEAYR
+377 NFSNAKTLKSEAYR

-400 LTTVETIENRCFI
+400 LTTVETIGTRCFI
-413 SCTGLKKVVLGNNIS
+413 TCTGLKKVVLGNNIS
-428 KINEYAF
+428 RINEYAF

-445 IGSSVSYLD
+445 IGSSVSNLD
-454 NRCFYT
+454 SRCFYT
-460 SSSSLKKVYV
+460 TSSSLKKVYV

-536 SNARIPNSPDMYLG
+536 SNARIPNSPDIFIG
-550 YSSALIVNGNNPQV
+550 TGGALIVNGDNPQT
-564 FGSYKQ
+564 FGKYTQYMTIADNTSASLINRCKQ
-570 RLQQDEEYTSSL
+570 MTSSSSQFNFY
-582 ISRCNAMT
+582 IG
-590 SAASTL
+590 
-596 QYYFDATSS
+596 ATSGS
-605 GYGCWHYVCM
+605 GYWYYLCM
-615 PFDVKRSEITPLT
+615 PFDVKRSDIILPKGTS
-628 EGRAIAVRYYD
+628 IAVRYYD

-662 MGKGYIFRINNGG
+662 MGKAYIFRSNSSGNVGF
-675 SVELPATEETHNAI
+675 PATEETHNAI
-689 FRSDAIST
+689 FRSEAVTT
-697 PLKEYAAVES
+697 PLVQYPAVES
-707 ANAGWNFVGNPYTC
+707 ANAGWNFVGNPYPC

-735 VWNISNSTY
+735 AWDVDNRTY
-744 NAYSA
+744 KAYSA
-749 ADDEFVLMPSQAFFV
+749 TDDNFVLSPLQAFFV
-764 QKPELVDAI
+764 QKPALVDAI
-773 TFQPAG
+773 IFQPAG

-786 DHSALAMRRAARSKQ
+786 DHSALAMRRAASSKQ

-811 TCADRTDRTRVV
+811 TCTDRTDRTRVV

-858 LAVNEGAHRG
+858 LAVNEGAHRS

-876 LSADDAY
+876 LPADDVY
-883 TIAVD
+883 TIAID
-888 RDELGVKL
+888 RNELGAKL

-915 MDDRFTLTFEAPTTG
+915 ADDRFTLTFETTTTG

-938 DADNAIYTIDG
+938 KADDAIYTIDG
-949 RRVNSTAQ
+949 RRVSNTDK